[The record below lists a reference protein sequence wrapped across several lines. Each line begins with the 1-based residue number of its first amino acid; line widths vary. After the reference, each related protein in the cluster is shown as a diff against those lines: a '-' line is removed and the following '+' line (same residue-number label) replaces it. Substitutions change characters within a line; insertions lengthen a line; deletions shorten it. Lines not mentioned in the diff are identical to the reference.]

1 MAITRMTVIKASSDA
16 DYRKGQDI
24 FLIDKRIKNF
34 ETDMNTLTDTPMI
47 TATVLDADGSE
58 HETQVSIDEDESRII
73 GSLCSCPDFYQSQ
86 GLCCHC
92 VAILLKYISRRH
104 LQTSFSVKNQ
114 NRIGQTLIESY
125 IQQSTRSPYSA
136 EALES
141 RGMIELE
148 PILHKQ
154 YNKLSVDF
162 KIGTSKKYVI
172 KDLLE
177 FARLVREHELF
188 QYGKNLKFFHEPEAF
203 ASDSRELL
211 NFIMQRIEEYEYHFH
226 YVQDSTY
233 RFQTMKALRFL
244 PLSPT
249 AIDTFLN
256 LMLGRSLQFQLDDRS
271 QTIHVVDG
279 DPSLSLELK
288 SEGTD
293 SYHLTIENCL
303 IISGAHHFWILK
315 DKKLYKCSD
324 AFKRD
329 MQPYLTEL
337 NRQKV
342 REITLSEKQLRPFYG
357 SVLKHLE
364 AHTDFHAEGIDLSS
378 YEPPEAHF
386 SIYLDNPAE
395 NIISCTAYARYND
408 ETFSLA
414 TPISCEDG
422 FRDAAMENKI
432 LTAIQT
438 YFRPVL
444 SSEYEDQHLP
454 DVDGDFVISHDDPSA
469 FLFLEQGLP
478 HFYELAEVFISS
490 NMKRIRIL
498 SAPKT
503 AVGVSVSNGLLEI
516 DIQSDTLPYEEL
528 AGILNSYRRRQ
539 KYYKLKSGEFLK
551 LENNSLSV
559 LSELADGLRLSEKD
573 IRHGKITVPL
583 YRASY
588 IDSVL
593 TSHNSDIQSHRD
605 RYFKSLIRDMKS
617 VADSDYEVPDALKP
631 ILRDYQKTGYRWLCT
646 IAQLGFGGIL
656 ADDMGLGK
664 TLQIITLLE
673 HTRIEAISGNIDA
686 SEALDSPDDAD
697 SSMTISASEQAHP
710 VSLIICPSS
719 LVYNWDSE
727 IEHFAPQLKTLLIIG
742 TAQERRELL
751 THYSDYDVLITSYDM
766 LKRDIACYDNLR
778 FRYQIID
785 EAQYIKNHRTQ
796 AARSVC
802 SIHSVTRFALTGTPI
817 ENRLSELWSIFEYL
831 MPGFLYPYAYFRSE
845 LEQPIV
851 EDKDMIAA
859 TRLQQL
865 VRPFIMRRLKTDV
878 LKELPDKLE
887 HAVYAQMT
895 DEQHKLYNA
904 NALKLQKD
912 LEKQSDSMF
921 KTSKI
926 QILSELTKLRQLCCD
941 PSLIY
946 QNYHG
951 GSAKLDTCIQLIQNA
966 MAGGHKILLFSQF
979 TSMLDIIERRLKAE
993 RILYY
998 RLDGSTKSEQRTRL
1012 VSAFNENKV
1021 PVFLISL
1028 KAGGTGL
1035 NLTGAD
1041 IVIHYD
1047 PWWNAAA
1054 QNQATDRAHR
1064 IGQKHTVTVYKLIA
1078 RHTIEEKILELQE
1091 NKKALSDQIL
1101 SEEGVTASHLTRDDL
1116 LQILQN

>member
-1 MAITRMTVIKASSDA
+1 MAITRMTVIKASTDA

-34 ETDMNTLTDTPMI
+34 ETDINTLTGTPMI

-58 HETQVSIDEDESRII
+58 HETQVSIDEDENQIV
-73 GSLCSCPDFYQSQ
+73 GSLCSCSDFYQSE

-104 LQTSFSVKNQ
+104 IQTSFPAKKQ

-125 IQQSTRSPYSA
+125 IHQSSGTHYPA
-136 EALES
+136 EASETKVL
-141 RGMIELE
+141 IELE

-154 YNKLSVDF
+154 YHKLSVDF
-162 KIGTSKKYVI
+162 KIGTGKKYVI

-177 FARLVREHELF
+177 FARLIHQGELF

-203 ASDSRELL
+203 TTESRNMLA
-211 NFIMQRIEEYEYHFH
+211 FIMQRIEEYEYHFH
-226 YVQDSTY
+226 CVQDSTY
-233 RFQTMKALRFL
+233 RFQTMKALRYL

-249 AIDTFLN
+249 AVDMFLN
-256 LMLGRSLQFQLDDRS
+256 MMIGHTLQFDLDDHIRPIYV
-271 QTIHVVDG
+271 TDG
-279 DPSLSLELK
+279 DPELTLELK
-288 SEGTD
+288 AED
-293 SYHLTIENCL
+293 SDTYHLTIEDCL
-303 IISGAHHFWILK
+303 ILSGARTFWILK
-315 DKKLYKCSD
+315 DKILYRCSE
-324 AFKRD
+324 AFKKD

-364 AHTDFHAEGIDLSS
+364 AHTDFHTEGVDLTD

-395 NIISCTAYARYND
+395 NIISCTAYARYGE

-422 FRDAAMENKI
+422 FRDAAMENRI

-438 YFRPVL
+438 YFQPAAVSGNEDSPVA
-444 SSEYEDQHLP
+444 DA
-454 DVDGDFVISHDDPSA
+454 DFIISHDDQAA

-498 SAPKT
+498 SAPRT

-516 DIQSDTLPYEEL
+516 DIHSDSLPYEEL

-559 LSELADGLRLSEKD
+559 LSELADGLRLSEQA
-573 IRHGKITVPL
+573 IRGGRISVPL

-588 IDSVL
+588 IDAVL

-617 VADSDYEVPDALKP
+617 VADSDYEVPDAMKP

-673 HTRIEAISGNIDA
+673 HARLEAISKTVDLTDTA
-686 SEALDSPDDAD
+686 SHTACPP
-697 SSMTISASEQAHP
+697 P
-710 VSLIICPSS
+710 VSLIVCPSS

-727 IEHFAPQLKTLLIIG
+727 IEHFAPNLKTLLITG
-742 TAQERRELL
+742 TAQERQELL
-751 THYSDYDVLITSYDM
+751 THYADYDVLITSYDM
-766 LKRDIACYDNLR
+766 LKRDIASYDNLH
-778 FRYQIID
+778 FHYQIID

-851 EDKDMIAA
+851 ENKDQIAA

-895 DEQHKLYNA
+895 DEQNKLYTA
-904 NALKLQKD
+904 NTLKLQKD
-912 LEKQSDSMF
+912 LEQQSDSMF

-926 QILSELTKLRQLCCD
+926 QILAELTKLRQLCCD

-951 GSAKLDTCIQLIQNA
+951 GSAKLDTCIQLIENA

-979 TSMLDIIERRLKAE
+979 TSMLDVIERRLKAE

-1012 VSAFNENKV
+1012 VNAFNENKI

-1064 IGQKHTVTVYKLIA
+1064 IGQTHTVTVYKLIA

-1091 NKKALSDQIL
+1091 NKKTLSDQIL
-1101 SEEGVTASHLTRDDL
+1101 SEKGVTASQLTKEEL

>member
-1 MAITRMTVIKASSDA
+1 MAITRMTVIKASTDA

-34 ETDMNTLTDTPMI
+34 ETDINTLTGTPMI

-58 HETQVSIDEDESRII
+58 HETQVSIDEDENQIV
-73 GSLCSCPDFYQSQ
+73 GSLCSCSDFYQSE

-104 LQTSFSVKNQ
+104 IQTSFPAKKQ

-125 IQQSTRSPYSA
+125 IHQSSGTHYPA
-136 EALES
+136 EASETKVL
-141 RGMIELE
+141 IELE

-154 YNKLSVDF
+154 YHKLSVDF
-162 KIGTSKKYVI
+162 KIGTGKKYVI

-177 FARLVREHELF
+177 FARLIRQGELF

-203 ASDSRELL
+203 TSESRSMLA
-211 NFIMQRIEEYEYHFH
+211 FIMQRIEEYEYHFH
-226 YVQDSTY
+226 CVQDSTY
-233 RFQTMKALRFL
+233 RFQTMKALRYL

-249 AIDTFLN
+249 AVDMFLN
-256 LMLGRSLQFQLDDRS
+256 MMIGHTLQFDLDDHIRPIYV
-271 QTIHVVDG
+271 TDG
-279 DPSLSLELK
+279 DPELTLELK
-288 SEGTD
+288 AED
-293 SYHLTIENCL
+293 SDTYHLTIEDCL
-303 IISGAHHFWILK
+303 ILSGARTFWILK
-315 DKKLYKCSD
+315 DKILYRCSE
-324 AFKRD
+324 AFKKD

-337 NRQKV
+337 NRQKI

-357 SVLKHLE
+357 SVLKHLV
-364 AHTDFHAEGIDLSS
+364 AHTDFHTEGVDQNG

-395 NIISCTAYARYND
+395 NIISCTAYARYGE

-422 FRDAAMENKI
+422 FRDAAMENRI

-438 YFRPVL
+438 YFQPAAVSGNEDPPVA
-444 SSEYEDQHLP
+444 DA
-454 DVDGDFVISHDDPSA
+454 DFIISHDDQAA

-498 SAPKT
+498 SAPRT

-516 DIQSDTLPYEEL
+516 DIHSDSLPYEEL

-559 LSELADGLRLSEKD
+559 LSELADGLRLSEQA
-573 IRHGKITVPL
+573 IRGGRLSVPL

-588 IDSVL
+588 IDAVL

-617 VADSDYEVPDALKP
+617 VADSDYEVPDAMKP

-673 HTRIEAISGNIDA
+673 HARLEAISKTVDLTETA
-686 SEALDSPDDAD
+686 SHTACPP
-697 SSMTISASEQAHP
+697 P
-710 VSLIICPSS
+710 VSLIVCPSS

-727 IEHFAPQLKTLLIIG
+727 IEHFAPNLKTLLITG
-742 TAQERRELL
+742 TAQERQELL
-751 THYSDYDVLITSYDM
+751 THYADYDVLITSYDM
-766 LKRDIACYDNLR
+766 LKRDISSYDNLH
-778 FRYQIID
+778 FHYQIID

-851 EDKDMIAA
+851 ENKDQIAA

-895 DEQHKLYNA
+895 DEQNKLYTA
-904 NALKLQKD
+904 NTLKLQKD
-912 LEKQSDSMF
+912 LEQQSDSMF

-926 QILSELTKLRQLCCD
+926 QILAELTKLRQLCCD

-951 GSAKLDTCIQLIQNA
+951 GSAKLDTCIQLIENA

-979 TSMLDIIERRLKAE
+979 TSMLDVIERRLKAE

-1012 VSAFNENKV
+1012 VNAFNENKI

-1064 IGQKHTVTVYKLIA
+1064 IGQTHTVTVYKLIA

-1101 SEEGVTASHLTRDDL
+1101 SEEGVTASHLTKEEL

>member
-1 MAITRMTVIKASSDA
+1 MAITRMTVIKASTDA

-34 ETDMNTLTDTPMI
+34 ETDINTLTDTPMI

-58 HETQVSIDEDESRII
+58 HETQVSIDEDESQIV
-73 GSLCSCPDFYQSQ
+73 GSLCSCSDFYQSE

-104 LQTSFSVKNQ
+104 IQTSFPSKKQ

-125 IQQSTRSPYSA
+125 IHQSSGSHYPA
-136 EALES
+136 EASETKVL
-141 RGMIELE
+141 IELE

-154 YNKLSVDF
+154 YHKLSVDF
-162 KIGTSKKYVI
+162 KIGTGKKYVI

-177 FARLVREHELF
+177 FARLIRQGELF

-203 ASDSRELL
+203 TTESRNMLA
-211 NFIMQRIEEYEYHFH
+211 FIMQRIEEYEYHFH
-226 YVQDSTY
+226 CVQDSTY
-233 RFQTMKALRFL
+233 RFQTMKALRYL

-249 AIDTFLN
+249 AVDMFLN
-256 LMLGRSLQFQLDDRS
+256 MMIGHTLQFDLDDHIRPIYV
-271 QTIHVVDG
+271 TDG
-279 DPSLSLELK
+279 DPELTLELK
-288 SEGTD
+288 AED
-293 SYHLTIENCL
+293 SDTYHLTIEDCL
-303 IISGAHHFWILK
+303 ILSGARTFWILK
-315 DKKLYKCSD
+315 DKILYRCSE
-324 AFKRD
+324 AFKKD

-342 REITLSEKQLRPFYG
+342 REITLSEKQLRSFYG

-364 AHTDFHAEGIDLSS
+364 VHTDFHTEGVDLTD

-395 NIISCTAYARYND
+395 NIISCTAYARYGK

-422 FRDAAMENKI
+422 FRDASMENRI

-438 YFRPVL
+438 YFQPAAVSGNEDSPVA
-444 SSEYEDQHLP
+444 DA
-454 DVDGDFVISHDDPSA
+454 DFIISHDDQAA

-498 SAPKT
+498 SAPRT

-516 DIQSDTLPYEEL
+516 DIHSDSLPYEEL

-559 LSELADGLRLSEKD
+559 LSELADGLRLSEQA
-573 IRHGKITVPL
+573 IRGGRISVPL

-588 IDSVL
+588 IDAVL

-617 VADSDYEVPDALKP
+617 VADSDYEVPDAMKP

-673 HTRIEAISGNIDA
+673 HARLEAISKTVDLTETA
-686 SEALDSPDDAD
+686 SHTACPP
-697 SSMTISASEQAHP
+697 P
-710 VSLIICPSS
+710 VSLIVCPSS

-727 IEHFAPQLKTLLIIG
+727 IEHFAPNLKTLLITG
-742 TAQERRELL
+742 TAQERQELL
-751 THYSDYDVLITSYDM
+751 THYADYDVLITSYDM
-766 LKRDIACYDNLR
+766 LKRDIASYDNLH
-778 FRYQIID
+778 FHYQIID

-831 MPGFLYPYAYFRSE
+831 MPGFLYSYAYFRSE

-851 EDKDMIAA
+851 ENKDQIAA

-895 DEQHKLYNA
+895 DEQNKLYTA

-912 LEKQSDSMF
+912 LEQQSDSMF

-926 QILSELTKLRQLCCD
+926 QILAELTKLRQLCCD

-951 GSAKLDTCIQLIQNA
+951 GSAKLDTCIQLIENA

-979 TSMLDIIERRLKAE
+979 TSMLDVIERRLKTE

-1012 VSAFNENKV
+1012 VNAFNENKI

-1064 IGQKHTVTVYKLIA
+1064 IGQTHTVTVYKLIA

-1101 SEEGVTASHLTRDDL
+1101 SEEGVTASQLTKEEL

>member
-1 MAITRMTVIKASSDA
+1 MAITRMTVIKASTDA

-34 ETDMNTLTDTPMI
+34 ETDINTLTGTPMI

-58 HETQVSIDEDESRII
+58 HETQVSIDEDENQIV
-73 GSLCSCPDFYQSQ
+73 GSLCSCSDFYQSE

-104 LQTSFSVKNQ
+104 IQTSFPAKKQ

-125 IQQSTRSPYSA
+125 IHQSSGSHYPA
-136 EALES
+136 EASETKVL
-141 RGMIELE
+141 IELE
-148 PILHKQ
+148 PILHNQ
-154 YNKLSVDF
+154 YHKLSVDF

-177 FARLVREHELF
+177 FARLIHQGELF

-203 ASDSRELL
+203 TTESRNMLA
-211 NFIMQRIEEYEYHFH
+211 FIMQRIEEYEYHFH
-226 YVQDSTY
+226 CVQDSTY
-233 RFQTMKALRFL
+233 RFQTMKALRYL

-249 AIDTFLN
+249 AVDMFLN
-256 LMLGRSLQFQLDDRS
+256 MMIGHTLQFDLDDHIRPIYV
-271 QTIHVVDG
+271 TDG
-279 DPSLSLELK
+279 DPELTLELK
-288 SEGTD
+288 AED
-293 SYHLTIENCL
+293 SDTYHLTIEDCL
-303 IISGAHHFWILK
+303 ILSGARTFWILK
-315 DKKLYKCSD
+315 DKILYRCSE
-324 AFKRD
+324 AFKKD

-364 AHTDFHAEGIDLSS
+364 AHTDFHTEGVDLTD

-395 NIISCTAYARYND
+395 NIISCTAYARYGE

-422 FRDAAMENKI
+422 FRDAAMENRI

-438 YFRPVL
+438 YFQPAAVSGNEDSPVA
-444 SSEYEDQHLP
+444 DA
-454 DVDGDFVISHDDPSA
+454 DFIISHDDQAA

-498 SAPKT
+498 SAPRT

-516 DIQSDTLPYEEL
+516 DVHSDSLPYEEL

-559 LSELADGLRLSEKD
+559 LSELADGLRLSEQA
-573 IRHGKITVPL
+573 IRGGRISVPL

-588 IDSVL
+588 IDAVL

-617 VADSDYEVPDALKP
+617 VADSDYEVPDAMKP

-673 HTRIEAISGNIDA
+673 HARLEAISKTVDLTDTA
-686 SEALDSPDDAD
+686 SHTACPP
-697 SSMTISASEQAHP
+697 P
-710 VSLIICPSS
+710 VSLIVCPSS

-727 IEHFAPQLKTLLIIG
+727 IEHFAPNLKTLLITG
-742 TAQERRELL
+742 TAQERQELL
-751 THYSDYDVLITSYDM
+751 THYADYDVLITSYDM
-766 LKRDIACYDNLR
+766 LKRDIASYDNLH
-778 FRYQIID
+778 FHYQIID

-851 EDKDMIAA
+851 ENKDQIAA

-895 DEQHKLYNA
+895 DEQNKLYTA
-904 NALKLQKD
+904 NTLKLQKD
-912 LEKQSDSMF
+912 LEQQSDSMF

-926 QILSELTKLRQLCCD
+926 QILAELTKLRQLCCD

-951 GSAKLDTCIQLIQNA
+951 GSAKLDTCIQLIENA

-979 TSMLDIIERRLKAE
+979 TSMLDVIERRLKAE

-1012 VSAFNENKV
+1012 VNAFNENKI

-1064 IGQKHTVTVYKLIA
+1064 IGQTHTVTVYKLIA

-1091 NKKALSDQIL
+1091 NKKTLSDQIL
-1101 SEEGVTASHLTRDDL
+1101 SEKGVTASQLTKEEL

>member
-1 MAITRMTVIKASSDA
+1 MAITRMTVIKASTDA

-34 ETDMNTLTDTPMI
+34 ETDINTLTDTPMI

-58 HETQVSIDEDESRII
+58 HETQVSIDEDESQIV
-73 GSLCSCPDFYQSQ
+73 GSLCSCSDFYQSE

-104 LQTSFSVKNQ
+104 IQISFPAKKQ

-125 IQQSTRSPYSA
+125 IHQSSGTHYPA
-136 EALES
+136 EAAETKVL
-141 RGMIELE
+141 IELE

-154 YNKLSVDF
+154 YHKLSVDF
-162 KIGTSKKYVI
+162 KIGTGKKYVI

-177 FARLVREHELF
+177 FARLIRQGELF

-203 ASDSRELL
+203 TTESRNMLA
-211 NFIMQRIEEYEYHFH
+211 FIMQRIEEYEYHFH
-226 YVQDSTY
+226 CVQDSTY
-233 RFQTMKALRFL
+233 RFQTMKALRYL

-249 AIDTFLN
+249 AVDMFLN
-256 LMLGRSLQFQLDDRS
+256 MMIGHTLQFDLDDHIRPIYV
-271 QTIHVVDG
+271 TDG
-279 DPSLSLELK
+279 DPELTLELK
-288 SEGTD
+288 AED
-293 SYHLTIENCL
+293 SDTYHLTIEDCL
-303 IISGAHHFWILK
+303 ILSGARTFWILK
-315 DKKLYKCSD
+315 DKILYRCSE
-324 AFKRD
+324 AFKKD

-364 AHTDFHAEGIDLSS
+364 AHTDFHTEGVDLTD

-395 NIISCTAYARYND
+395 NIISCTAYARYGE

-422 FRDAAMENKI
+422 FRDAAMENRI

-438 YFRPVL
+438 YFQPAAVSGNEDSPVA
-444 SSEYEDQHLP
+444 DA
-454 DVDGDFVISHDDPSA
+454 DFIISHDDQAA

-498 SAPKT
+498 SAPRT

-516 DIQSDTLPYEEL
+516 DIHSDSLPYEEL

-559 LSELADGLRLSEKD
+559 LSELADGLRLSEQA
-573 IRHGKITVPL
+573 IRGGRISVPL

-588 IDSVL
+588 IDAVL

-617 VADSDYEVPDALKP
+617 VADSDYEVPDAMKP

-673 HTRIEAISGNIDA
+673 HARLEAISKTVDLTDTA
-686 SEALDSPDDAD
+686 SHTACPP
-697 SSMTISASEQAHP
+697 P
-710 VSLIICPSS
+710 VSLIVCPSS

-727 IEHFAPQLKTLLIIG
+727 IEHFAPNLKTLLITG
-742 TAQERRELL
+742 TAQERQELL
-751 THYSDYDVLITSYDM
+751 THYADYDVLITSYDM
-766 LKRDIACYDNLR
+766 LKRDIASYDNLH
-778 FRYQIID
+778 FHYQIID

-851 EDKDMIAA
+851 ENKDQIAA

-895 DEQHKLYNA
+895 DEQNKLYTA
-904 NALKLQKD
+904 NTLKLQKD
-912 LEKQSDSMF
+912 LEQQSDSMF

-926 QILSELTKLRQLCCD
+926 QILAELTKLRQLCCD

-951 GSAKLDTCIQLIQNA
+951 GSAKLDTCIQLIENA

-979 TSMLDIIERRLKAE
+979 TSMLDVIERRLKAE

-1012 VSAFNENKV
+1012 VNAFNENKI

-1064 IGQKHTVTVYKLIA
+1064 IGQTHTVTVYKLIA

-1101 SEEGVTASHLTRDDL
+1101 SEEGVTASQLTKEELLKL
-1116 LQILQN
+1116 LQN

>member
-1 MAITRMTVIKASSDA
+1 MAITRMTVINASTDA
-16 DYRKGQDI
+16 NYRKGQDI

-34 ETDMNTLTDTPMI
+34 ETDINTLTDTPMI

-58 HETQVSIDEDESRII
+58 HETQVSIDEDESQIV
-73 GSLCSCPDFYQSQ
+73 GSLCSCSDFYQSE

-104 LQTSFSVKNQ
+104 IQTSFPSKKQ

-125 IQQSTRSPYSA
+125 IHQSSGSHYPA
-136 EALES
+136 ETSETKVL
-141 RGMIELE
+141 IELE

-154 YNKLSVDF
+154 YHKLSVDF
-162 KIGTSKKYVI
+162 KIGTGKKYVI

-177 FARLVREHELF
+177 FARLIRQGELF

-203 ASDSRELL
+203 TSESRSMLA
-211 NFIMQRIEEYEYHFH
+211 FIMQRIEEYEYHFH

-233 RFQTMKALRFL
+233 RFQTMKALRYL

-249 AIDTFLN
+249 AVDMFLN
-256 LMLGRSLQFQLDDRS
+256 MMIGHTLQFDLDDHIRPIYV
-271 QTIHVVDG
+271 TDG
-279 DPSLSLELK
+279 DPELTLELK
-288 SEGTD
+288 AED
-293 SYHLTIENCL
+293 SDTYHLTIEDCL
-303 IISGAHHFWILK
+303 ILSGARTFWILK
-315 DKKLYKCSD
+315 DKILYRCSE
-324 AFKRD
+324 AFKKD

-364 AHTDFHAEGIDLSS
+364 AHTDFHTEGVDLTG
-378 YEPPEAHF
+378 YEPLEAHF

-395 NIISCTAYARYND
+395 NIISCTAYARYGE

-422 FRDAAMENKI
+422 FRDAAMENRI

-438 YFRPVL
+438 YFQPAAVSVNEDSPVA
-444 SSEYEDQHLP
+444 DA
-454 DVDGDFVISHDDPSA
+454 DFIISHDDQAA

-503 AVGVSVSNGLLEI
+503 AVGVSVSKGLLEI
-516 DIQSDTLPYEEL
+516 DIQSDSLPYDEL
-528 AGILNSYRRRQ
+528 TGILNSYRRRQ

-559 LSELADGLRLSEKD
+559 LSELADGLRLSEQD
-573 IRHGKITVPL
+573 IRDGRISVPL

-588 IDSVL
+588 IDAVL
-593 TSHNSDIQSHRD
+593 TSHNSDMQSHRD

-617 VADSDYEVPDALKP
+617 VADSDYEVPEAMKP

-673 HTRIEAISGNIDA
+673 HARLEAISKTIDLTETA
-686 SEALDSPDDAD
+686 SHTACPP
-697 SSMTISASEQAHP
+697 P
-710 VSLIICPSS
+710 VNLIVCPSS

-727 IEHFAPQLKTLLIIG
+727 IEHFAPNLKTLLITG
-742 TAQERRELL
+742 TAQERQELL
-751 THYSDYDVLITSYDM
+751 THYADYDVLITSYDM
-766 LKRDIACYDNLR
+766 LKRDIASYDNLH
-778 FRYQIID
+778 FHYQIID

-851 EDKDMIAA
+851 ENKDQIAA

-895 DEQHKLYNA
+895 DEQNKLYTA
-904 NALKLQKD
+904 NALKLQKN
-912 LEKQSDSMF
+912 LEQQSDSMF

-926 QILSELTKLRQLCCD
+926 QILAELTKLRQLCCD

-951 GSAKLDTCIQLIQNA
+951 GSAKLDTCIQLIENA

-979 TSMLDIIERRLKAE
+979 TSMLDVIERRLKTE

-1012 VSAFNENKV
+1012 VNAFNENKV

-1101 SEEGVTASHLTRDDL
+1101 SEEGVTASHLTKEDL
-1116 LQILQN
+1116 LQILQ

>member
-34 ETDMNTLTDTPMI
+34 ETDINTLTGTPMI

-58 HETQVSIDEDESRII
+58 HETQVSIDEDESQIV
-73 GSLCSCPDFYQSQ
+73 GSLCSCSDFYQSE

-104 LQTSFSVKNQ
+104 IQISFPAKKQ

-125 IQQSTRSPYSA
+125 IHQSSSTHYPA
-136 EALES
+136 EASETKVL
-141 RGMIELE
+141 IELE

-154 YNKLSVDF
+154 YHKLSVDF
-162 KIGTSKKYVI
+162 KIGTGKKYVI

-177 FARLVREHELF
+177 FARLIRQGELF

-203 ASDSRELL
+203 TTESRSMLA
-211 NFIMQRIEEYEYHFH
+211 FIMQRIEEYEYHFLC
-226 YVQDSTY
+226 VQDSTY
-233 RFQTMKALRFL
+233 RFQTMKALRYL

-249 AIDTFLN
+249 AVDMFLN
-256 LMLGRSLQFQLDDRS
+256 MMIGHTLQFDLDDHIRPIYV
-271 QTIHVVDG
+271 TDG
-279 DPSLSLELK
+279 NPELTLELK
-288 SEGTD
+288 AED
-293 SYHLTIENCL
+293 SDTYHLTIEDCL
-303 IISGAHHFWILK
+303 ILSGAQTFWILK
-315 DKKLYKCSD
+315 DKILYRCSE
-324 AFKRD
+324 AFKKD

-337 NRQKV
+337 NRQKI

-364 AHTDFHAEGIDLSS
+364 AHTDFHTEGVDLTD

-395 NIISCTAYARYND
+395 NIISCTAYARYGE
-408 ETFSLA
+408 ETFSLS

-422 FRDAAMENKI
+422 FRDASMENRI

-438 YFRPVL
+438 YFQPAAVSGNEDSPVA
-444 SSEYEDQHLP
+444 DA
-454 DVDGDFVISHDDPSA
+454 DFIISHDDQAA

-498 SAPKT
+498 SAPRT

-516 DIQSDTLPYEEL
+516 DIHSDSLPYEEL

-559 LSELADGLRLSEKD
+559 LSELADGLRLSEQA
-573 IRHGKITVPL
+573 IRGGRISVPL

-588 IDSVL
+588 IDAVL

-617 VADSDYEVPDALKP
+617 VADSDYEVPDAMKP

-673 HTRIEAISGNIDA
+673 HARLEAISKTVDLTDTA
-686 SEALDSPDDAD
+686 SHTACPP
-697 SSMTISASEQAHP
+697 P
-710 VSLIICPSS
+710 VSLIVCPSS

-727 IEHFAPQLKTLLIIG
+727 IEHFAPNLKTLLITG
-742 TAQERRELL
+742 TAQERQELL
-751 THYSDYDVLITSYDM
+751 THYADYDVLITSYDM
-766 LKRDIACYDNLR
+766 LKRDIASYDNLH
-778 FRYQIID
+778 FHFQIID

-851 EDKDMIAA
+851 ENKDQIAA

-895 DEQHKLYNA
+895 DEQNKLYTA
-904 NALKLQKD
+904 NTLKLQKD
-912 LEKQSDSMF
+912 LEQQSDSMF

-926 QILSELTKLRQLCCD
+926 QILAELTKLRQLCCD

-951 GSAKLDTCIQLIQNA
+951 GSAKLDTCIQLIENA

-979 TSMLDIIERRLKAE
+979 TSMLDVIERRLKAE

-1012 VSAFNENKV
+1012 VNAFNENKI

-1064 IGQKHTVTVYKLIA
+1064 IGQTHTVTVYKLIA

-1101 SEEGVTASHLTRDDL
+1101 SEEGVTASQLTKEELLKL
-1116 LQILQN
+1116 LQN

>member
-1 MAITRMTVIKASSDA
+1 MAITRMTVIKASTDA

-34 ETDMNTLTDTPMI
+34 ETDINTLTGTPMI

-58 HETQVSIDEDESRII
+58 HETQVSIDEDENQIV
-73 GSLCSCPDFYQSQ
+73 GSLCSCSDFYQSE

-104 LQTSFSVKNQ
+104 IQTSFPAKKQ

-125 IQQSTRSPYSA
+125 IHQSSGTHYPA
-136 EALES
+136 EASETKVL
-141 RGMIELE
+141 IELE

-154 YNKLSVDF
+154 YHKLSVDF
-162 KIGTSKKYVI
+162 KIGTGKKYVI

-177 FARLVREHELF
+177 FARLIHQGELF

-203 ASDSRELL
+203 TTESRNMLA
-211 NFIMQRIEEYEYHFH
+211 FIMQRIEEYEYHFH
-226 YVQDSTY
+226 CVQDSTY
-233 RFQTMKALRFL
+233 RFQTMKALRYL

-249 AIDTFLN
+249 AVDMFLN
-256 LMLGRSLQFQLDDRS
+256 MMIGHTLQFDLDDHIRPIYV
-271 QTIHVVDG
+271 TDG
-279 DPSLSLELK
+279 DPELTLELK
-288 SEGTD
+288 AED
-293 SYHLTIENCL
+293 SDTYHLTIEDCL
-303 IISGAHHFWILK
+303 ILSGARTFWILK
-315 DKKLYKCSD
+315 DKILYRCSE
-324 AFKRD
+324 AFKKD

-364 AHTDFHAEGIDLSS
+364 AHTDFHTEGVDLTD

-395 NIISCTAYARYND
+395 NIISCTAYARYD
-408 ETFSLA
+408 EETFSLA

-422 FRDAAMENKI
+422 FRDASMENRI

-438 YFRPVL
+438 YFQPAAISGNEDSPVA
-444 SSEYEDQHLP
+444 DA
-454 DVDGDFVISHDDPSA
+454 DFIISHDDQAA

-498 SAPKT
+498 SAPRT

-516 DIQSDTLPYEEL
+516 DVHSDSLPYEEL

-559 LSELADGLRLSEKD
+559 LSELADGLRLSEQA
-573 IRHGKITVPL
+573 IRGGRISVPL

-588 IDSVL
+588 IDAVL

-617 VADSDYEVPDALKP
+617 VADSDYEVPDAMKP

-673 HTRIEAISGNIDA
+673 HARLEAISKTVDLTDTA
-686 SEALDSPDDAD
+686 SHTACPP
-697 SSMTISASEQAHP
+697 P
-710 VSLIICPSS
+710 VSLIVCPSS

-727 IEHFAPQLKTLLIIG
+727 IEHFAPNLKTLLITG
-742 TAQERRELL
+742 TAQERQELL
-751 THYSDYDVLITSYDM
+751 THYADYDVLITSYDM
-766 LKRDIACYDNLR
+766 LKRDIASYDNLH
-778 FRYQIID
+778 FHYQIID

-851 EDKDMIAA
+851 ENKDQIAA

-895 DEQHKLYNA
+895 DEQNKLYTA
-904 NALKLQKD
+904 NTLKLQKD
-912 LEKQSDSMF
+912 LEQQSDSMF

-926 QILSELTKLRQLCCD
+926 QILAELTKLRQLCCD

-951 GSAKLDTCIQLIQNA
+951 GSAKLDTCIQLIENA

-979 TSMLDIIERRLKAE
+979 TSMLDVIERRLKAE

-1012 VSAFNENKV
+1012 VNAFNENKI

-1064 IGQKHTVTVYKLIA
+1064 IGQTHTVTVYKLIA

-1091 NKKALSDQIL
+1091 NKKTLSDQIL
-1101 SEEGVTASHLTRDDL
+1101 SEKGVTASQLTKEEL

>member
-34 ETDMNTLTDTPMI
+34 ETDINTLTDTPMI

-58 HETQVSIDEDESRII
+58 HETQVSIDEDESQIV
-73 GSLCSCPDFYQSQ
+73 GSLCSCSDFYQSE

-104 LQTSFSVKNQ
+104 IQISFPAKKQ

-125 IQQSTRSPYSA
+125 IHQSSGTHYPA
-136 EALES
+136 EASETKVL
-141 RGMIELE
+141 IELE

-154 YNKLSVDF
+154 YHKLSVDF
-162 KIGTSKKYVI
+162 KIGTGKKYVI

-177 FARLVREHELF
+177 FARLIRQGELF

-203 ASDSRELL
+203 TTESRNMLA
-211 NFIMQRIEEYEYHFH
+211 FIMQRIEEYEYHFH
-226 YVQDSTY
+226 CVQDSTY
-233 RFQTMKALRFL
+233 RFQTMKALRYL

-249 AIDTFLN
+249 AVDMFLN
-256 LMLGRSLQFQLDDRS
+256 MMIGHTLQFDLDDHIRPIYV
-271 QTIHVVDG
+271 TDG
-279 DPSLSLELK
+279 DPELTLELK
-288 SEGTD
+288 AED
-293 SYHLTIENCL
+293 SDTYHLTIEDCL
-303 IISGAHHFWILK
+303 ILSGARTFWILK
-315 DKKLYKCSD
+315 DKILYRCSE
-324 AFKRD
+324 AFKKD

-337 NRQKV
+337 NRQKI

-364 AHTDFHAEGIDLSS
+364 AHTDFHTEGVDLTD

-395 NIISCTAYARYND
+395 NIISCTAYARYGE

-422 FRDAAMENKI
+422 FRDASMENRI

-438 YFRPVL
+438 YFQPAAVSGNEDSPVA
-444 SSEYEDQHLP
+444 DA
-454 DVDGDFVISHDDPSA
+454 DFIISHDDQAA

-498 SAPKT
+498 SAPRT

-516 DIQSDTLPYEEL
+516 DIHSDSLPYEEL

-559 LSELADGLRLSEKD
+559 LSELADGLRLSEQA
-573 IRHGKITVPL
+573 IRGGRISVPL

-588 IDSVL
+588 IDAVL

-617 VADSDYEVPDALKP
+617 VADSDYEVPDAMKP

-673 HTRIEAISGNIDA
+673 HARLEAISKTVDLTDTA
-686 SEALDSPDDAD
+686 SHTACPP
-697 SSMTISASEQAHP
+697 P
-710 VSLIICPSS
+710 VSLIVCPSS

-727 IEHFAPQLKTLLIIG
+727 IEHFAPTLKTLLITG
-742 TAQERRELL
+742 TAQERQELL
-751 THYSDYDVLITSYDM
+751 THYADYDVLITSYDM
-766 LKRDIACYDNLR
+766 LKRDIASYDNLH
-778 FRYQIID
+778 FHYQIID

-851 EDKDMIAA
+851 ENKDQIAA

-895 DEQHKLYNA
+895 DEQNKLYTA
-904 NALKLQKD
+904 NTLKLQKD
-912 LEKQSDSMF
+912 LEQQSDSMF

-926 QILSELTKLRQLCCD
+926 QILAELTKLRQLCCD

-951 GSAKLDTCIQLIQNA
+951 GSAKLDTCIQLIENA

-979 TSMLDIIERRLKAE
+979 TSMLDVIERRLKAE

-1012 VSAFNENKV
+1012 VNAFNENKI

-1064 IGQKHTVTVYKLIA
+1064 IGQTHTVTVYKLIA

-1101 SEEGVTASHLTRDDL
+1101 SEEGVTASQLTKEELLKL
-1116 LQILQN
+1116 LQN

>member
-34 ETDMNTLTDTPMI
+34 ETDINTLTDTPMI

-58 HETQVSIDEDESRII
+58 HETQVSIDEDESQIV
-73 GSLCSCPDFYQSQ
+73 GSLCSCSDFYQSE

-104 LQTSFSVKNQ
+104 IQTSFPSKKQ

-125 IQQSTRSPYSA
+125 IHQSSGSHYPA
-136 EALES
+136 EASETKVL
-141 RGMIELE
+141 IELE
-148 PILHKQ
+148 PILHNQ
-154 YNKLSVDF
+154 YHKLSVDF

-177 FARLVREHELF
+177 FARLIRQGELF

-203 ASDSRELL
+203 TTESRNMLA
-211 NFIMQRIEEYEYHFH
+211 FIMQRIEEYEYHFH
-226 YVQDSTY
+226 CVQDSTY
-233 RFQTMKALRFL
+233 RFQTMKALRYL

-249 AIDTFLN
+249 AVDMFLN
-256 LMLGRSLQFQLDDRS
+256 MMIGHTLQFDLDDHIRPIYV
-271 QTIHVVDG
+271 TDG
-279 DPSLSLELK
+279 DPELTLELK
-288 SEGTD
+288 AED
-293 SYHLTIENCL
+293 SDTYHLTIEDCL
-303 IISGAHHFWILK
+303 ILSGARTFWILK
-315 DKKLYKCSD
+315 DKILYRCSE
-324 AFKRD
+324 AFKKD

-364 AHTDFHAEGIDLSS
+364 AHTDFHTEGVDLTD

-395 NIISCTAYARYND
+395 NIISCTAYARYGE

-422 FRDAAMENKI
+422 FRDAAMENRI

-438 YFRPVL
+438 YFQPAAVSGNEDSPVA
-444 SSEYEDQHLP
+444 DA
-454 DVDGDFVISHDDPSA
+454 DFIISHDDQAA

-498 SAPKT
+498 SAPRT

-516 DIQSDTLPYEEL
+516 DIHSDSLPYEEL

-559 LSELADGLRLSEKD
+559 LSELADGLRLSEQD
-573 IRHGKITVPL
+573 IRDGRISVPL

-588 IDSVL
+588 IDAVL
-593 TSHNSDIQSHRD
+593 TSHNSDMQSHRD

-617 VADSDYEVPDALKP
+617 VADSDYEVPETMKP

-646 IAQLGFGGIL
+646 IAHLGFGGIL

-673 HTRIEAISGNIDA
+673 HARLEAISKTVDLTETA
-686 SEALDSPDDAD
+686 SHTACPS
-697 SSMTISASEQAHP
+697 P
-710 VSLIICPSS
+710 VSLIVCPSS

-727 IEHFAPQLKTLLIIG
+727 IEHFAPNLKTLLITG
-742 TAQERRELL
+742 TAQERQELL
-751 THYSDYDVLITSYDM
+751 THYADYDVLITSYDM
-766 LKRDIACYDNLR
+766 LKRDIANYDNLH
-778 FRYQIID
+778 FHYQIID

-851 EDKDMIAA
+851 ENKDQIAA

-895 DEQHKLYNA
+895 DEQNKLYTA

-912 LEKQSDSMF
+912 LEQQSDSMF

-926 QILSELTKLRQLCCD
+926 QILAELTKLRQLCCD

-951 GSAKLDTCIQLIQNA
+951 GSAKLDTCIQLIENA

-979 TSMLDIIERRLKAE
+979 TSMLDVIERRLKTE
-993 RILYY
+993 HILYY

-1012 VSAFNENKV
+1012 VNAFNENNV

-1064 IGQKHTVTVYKLIA
+1064 IGQTHTVTVYKLIA

-1101 SEEGVTASHLTRDDL
+1101 SEEGVTASQLTKEEL

>member
-1 MAITRMTVIKASSDA
+1 MAITRMTVIKASTDA

-34 ETDMNTLTDTPMI
+34 ETDINTLTGTPMI

-58 HETQVSIDEDESRII
+58 HETQVSIDEDENQIV
-73 GSLCSCPDFYQSQ
+73 GSLCSCSDFYQSE

-104 LQTSFSVKNQ
+104 IQTSFPAKKQ

-125 IQQSTRSPYSA
+125 IHQSSGTHYPA
-136 EALES
+136 EASETKVL
-141 RGMIELE
+141 IELE

-154 YNKLSVDF
+154 YHKLSVDF
-162 KIGTSKKYVI
+162 KIGTGKKYVI

-177 FARLVREHELF
+177 FARLIRQGELF

-203 ASDSRELL
+203 TTESRNMLA
-211 NFIMQRIEEYEYHFH
+211 FIMQRIEEYEYHFH
-226 YVQDSTY
+226 CVQDSTY
-233 RFQTMKALRFL
+233 RFQTMKALRYL

-249 AIDTFLN
+249 AVDMFLN
-256 LMLGRSLQFQLDDRS
+256 MMIGHTLQFDLDDHIRPIYV
-271 QTIHVVDG
+271 TDG
-279 DPSLSLELK
+279 DPELTLELK
-288 SEGTD
+288 AED
-293 SYHLTIENCL
+293 SDTYHLTIEDCL
-303 IISGAHHFWILK
+303 ILSGARTFWILK
-315 DKKLYKCSD
+315 DKILYRCSE
-324 AFKRD
+324 AFKKD

-364 AHTDFHAEGIDLSS
+364 AHTDFHTEGVDLTD

-395 NIISCTAYARYND
+395 NIISCTAYARYGE

-422 FRDAAMENKI
+422 FRDASMENRI

-438 YFRPVL
+438 YFQPAAVSGNEDSPVA
-444 SSEYEDQHLP
+444 DA
-454 DVDGDFVISHDDPSA
+454 DFIISHDDQAA

-478 HFYELAEVFISS
+478 HFYELAKVFISS

-498 SAPKT
+498 SAPRT

-516 DIQSDTLPYEEL
+516 DIHSDSLPYEEL

-559 LSELADGLRLSEKD
+559 LSELADGLRLSEQA
-573 IRHGKITVPL
+573 IRGGRISVPL

-588 IDSVL
+588 IDAVL
-593 TSHNSDIQSHRD
+593 TSHNSDMQSHRD

-617 VADSDYEVPDALKP
+617 VADSDYEVPDAMKP

-673 HTRIEAISGNIDA
+673 HARLEAISKTVDLTETA
-686 SEALDSPDDAD
+686 SHTACPP
-697 SSMTISASEQAHP
+697 P
-710 VSLIICPSS
+710 VSLIVCPSS

-727 IEHFAPQLKTLLIIG
+727 IEHFAPNLKTLLITG
-742 TAQERRELL
+742 TAQERQELL
-751 THYSDYDVLITSYDM
+751 THYADYDVLITSYDM
-766 LKRDIACYDNLR
+766 LKRDIASYDNLH
-778 FRYQIID
+778 FHYQIID

-851 EDKDMIAA
+851 ENKDQIAA

-895 DEQHKLYNA
+895 DEQNKLYTA

-912 LEKQSDSMF
+912 LEQQSDSMF

-926 QILSELTKLRQLCCD
+926 QILAELTKLRQLCCD

-951 GSAKLDTCIQLIQNA
+951 GSAKLDTCIQLIENA

-979 TSMLDIIERRLKAE
+979 TSMLDVIERRLKTE
-993 RILYY
+993 HILYY

-1012 VSAFNENKV
+1012 VNAFNENKI

-1064 IGQKHTVTVYKLIA
+1064 IGQTHTVTVYKLIT

-1101 SEEGVTASHLTRDDL
+1101 SEEGVTASQLTKEEL

>member
-34 ETDMNTLTDTPMI
+34 ETDINTLTDTPMI

-58 HETQVSIDEDESRII
+58 HETQVSIDEDESQIV
-73 GSLCSCPDFYQSQ
+73 GSLCSCTDFYQSE

-104 LQTSFSVKNQ
+104 IQTSFPSKKQ

-125 IQQSTRSPYSA
+125 IHQSSGSHYPA
-136 EALES
+136 EASETKVL
-141 RGMIELE
+141 IELE

-154 YNKLSVDF
+154 YHKLSVDF
-162 KIGTSKKYVI
+162 KIGTGKKYVI

-177 FARLVREHELF
+177 FARLIHQGELF

-203 ASDSRELL
+203 TTESRNMLA
-211 NFIMQRIEEYEYHFH
+211 FIMQRIEEYEYHFH
-226 YVQDSTY
+226 CVQDSTY
-233 RFQTMKALRFL
+233 RFQTMKALRYL

-249 AIDTFLN
+249 AVDMFLN
-256 LMLGRSLQFQLDDRS
+256 MMIGHTLQFDLDDHIRPIYV
-271 QTIHVVDG
+271 TDG
-279 DPSLSLELK
+279 DPELTLELK
-288 SEGTD
+288 AED
-293 SYHLTIENCL
+293 SDTYHLTIEDCL
-303 IISGAHHFWILK
+303 ILSGARTFWILK
-315 DKKLYKCSD
+315 DKILYRCSE
-324 AFKRD
+324 AFKKD

-364 AHTDFHAEGIDLSS
+364 AHTDFHTEGVDLTD

-395 NIISCTAYARYND
+395 NIISCTAYARYGE

-422 FRDAAMENKI
+422 FRDAAMENRI

-438 YFRPVL
+438 YFQPAAVSGNEDSPVA
-444 SSEYEDQHLP
+444 DA
-454 DVDGDFVISHDDPSA
+454 DFIISHDDQAA

-498 SAPKT
+498 SAPRT

-516 DIQSDTLPYEEL
+516 DIHSDSLPYEEL
-528 AGILNSYRRRQ
+528 AGILNSYRCRQ

-559 LSELADGLRLSEKD
+559 LSELADGLRLSEQA
-573 IRHGKITVPL
+573 IRGGRISVPL

-588 IDSVL
+588 IDAVL

-617 VADSDYEVPDALKP
+617 VADSDYEVPDAMKP

-673 HTRIEAISGNIDA
+673 HARLEAISKTVDLTDTA
-686 SEALDSPDDAD
+686 SHTACPP
-697 SSMTISASEQAHP
+697 P
-710 VSLIICPSS
+710 VSLIVCPSS

-727 IEHFAPQLKTLLIIG
+727 IEHFAPNLKTLLITG
-742 TAQERRELL
+742 TAQERQELL
-751 THYSDYDVLITSYDM
+751 THYADYDVLITSYDM
-766 LKRDIACYDNLR
+766 LKRDIARYDNLH
-778 FRYQIID
+778 FHYQIID

-851 EDKDMIAA
+851 ENKDQIAA

-895 DEQHKLYNA
+895 DEQNKLYTA
-904 NALKLQKD
+904 NTLKLQKD
-912 LEKQSDSMF
+912 LEQQSDSMF

-926 QILSELTKLRQLCCD
+926 QILAELTKLRQLCCD

-951 GSAKLDTCIQLIQNA
+951 GSAKLDTCIQLIENA

-979 TSMLDIIERRLKAE
+979 TSMLDVIERRLKAE

-1012 VSAFNENKV
+1012 VNAFNENKI

-1064 IGQKHTVTVYKLIA
+1064 IGQTHTVTVYKLIA

-1101 SEEGVTASHLTRDDL
+1101 SEEGVTASQLTKEELLKL
-1116 LQILQN
+1116 LQN

>member
-34 ETDMNTLTDTPMI
+34 ETDINTLTDTPMI

-58 HETQVSIDEDESRII
+58 HETQVSIDEDESQIV
-73 GSLCSCPDFYQSQ
+73 GSLCSCSDFYQSE

-104 LQTSFSVKNQ
+104 IQTSFPSKKQ

-125 IQQSTRSPYSA
+125 IHQSSGTHYPA
-136 EALES
+136 ETSETKVL
-141 RGMIELE
+141 IELE

-154 YNKLSVDF
+154 YHKLSVDF
-162 KIGTSKKYVI
+162 KIGTGKKYVI

-177 FARLVREHELF
+177 FARLIRQGELF

-203 ASDSRELL
+203 TTESRNMLA
-211 NFIMQRIEEYEYHFH
+211 FIMQRIEEYEYHFH
-226 YVQDSTY
+226 CVQDSTY
-233 RFQTMKALRFL
+233 RFQTMKALRYL

-249 AIDTFLN
+249 AVDMFLN
-256 LMLGRSLQFQLDDRS
+256 MMIGHTLQFDLDDHIRPIYV
-271 QTIHVVDG
+271 TDG
-279 DPSLSLELK
+279 DPELTLELK
-288 SEGTD
+288 AED
-293 SYHLTIENCL
+293 SDTYHLTIEDCL
-303 IISGAHHFWILK
+303 ILSGARTFWILK
-315 DKKLYKCSD
+315 DKILYRCSE
-324 AFKRD
+324 AFKKD

-364 AHTDFHAEGIDLSS
+364 AHTDFHTEGIDLNG

-395 NIISCTAYARYND
+395 NIISCTAYARYGE

-422 FRDAAMENKI
+422 FRDAAMENRI

-438 YFRPVL
+438 YFQPAAVSGNEDSPVA
-444 SSEYEDQHLP
+444 DA
-454 DVDGDFVISHDDPSA
+454 DFIISHDDQAA

-498 SAPKT
+498 SAPRT

-516 DIQSDTLPYEEL
+516 DIHSDSLPYEEL

-559 LSELADGLRLSEKD
+559 LSELADGLRLSEQA
-573 IRHGKITVPL
+573 IRGGRISVPL

-588 IDSVL
+588 IDAVL

-617 VADSDYEVPDALKP
+617 VADSDYEVPDAMKP

-673 HTRIEAISGNIDA
+673 HARLEAISKTVDLTDTA
-686 SEALDSPDDAD
+686 SHTACPP
-697 SSMTISASEQAHP
+697 P
-710 VSLIICPSS
+710 VSLIVCPSS

-727 IEHFAPQLKTLLIIG
+727 IEHFAPNLKTLLITG
-742 TAQERRELL
+742 TAQERQELL
-751 THYSDYDVLITSYDM
+751 THYADYDVLITSYDM
-766 LKRDIACYDNLR
+766 LKRDIARYDNLH
-778 FRYQIID
+778 FHYQIID

-851 EDKDMIAA
+851 ENKDQIAA

-895 DEQHKLYNA
+895 DEQNKLYTA
-904 NALKLQKD
+904 NTLKLQKD
-912 LEKQSDSMF
+912 LEQQSDSMF

-926 QILSELTKLRQLCCD
+926 QILAELTKLRQLCCD

-951 GSAKLDTCIQLIQNA
+951 GSAKLDTCIQLIENA

-979 TSMLDIIERRLKAE
+979 TSMLDVIERRLKAE

-1012 VSAFNENKV
+1012 VNAFNENKI

-1064 IGQKHTVTVYKLIA
+1064 IGQTHTVTVYKLIA

-1101 SEEGVTASHLTRDDL
+1101 SEEGVTASQLTKEELLKL
-1116 LQILQN
+1116 LQN

>member
-1 MAITRMTVIKASSDA
+1 MAITRMTVIKASTDA

-34 ETDMNTLTDTPMI
+34 ETDINTLTGTPMI

-58 HETQVSIDEDESRII
+58 HETQVSIDEDESQIV
-73 GSLCSCPDFYQSQ
+73 GSLCSCSDFYQSE

-104 LQTSFSVKNQ
+104 IQISFPAKKQ

-125 IQQSTRSPYSA
+125 IHQSSGTHYPA
-136 EALES
+136 EAAETKVL
-141 RGMIELE
+141 IELE

-154 YNKLSVDF
+154 YHKLSVDF
-162 KIGTSKKYVI
+162 KIGTGKKYVI

-177 FARLVREHELF
+177 FARLIRQGELF

-203 ASDSRELL
+203 TTESRNMLA
-211 NFIMQRIEEYEYHFH
+211 FIMQRIEEYEYHFH
-226 YVQDSTY
+226 CVQDSTY
-233 RFQTMKALRFL
+233 RFQTMKALRYL

-249 AIDTFLN
+249 AVDMFLN
-256 LMLGRSLQFQLDDRS
+256 MMIGHTLQFDLDDHIRPIYV
-271 QTIHVVDG
+271 TDG
-279 DPSLSLELK
+279 DPELTLELK
-288 SEGTD
+288 AED
-293 SYHLTIENCL
+293 SDTYHLTIEDCL
-303 IISGAHHFWILK
+303 ILSGARTFWILK
-315 DKKLYKCSD
+315 DKILYRCSE
-324 AFKRD
+324 AFKKD

-364 AHTDFHAEGIDLSS
+364 AHTDFHTEGVDLTD

-395 NIISCTAYARYND
+395 NIISCTAYARYGE

-422 FRDAAMENKI
+422 FRDAAMENRI

-438 YFRPVL
+438 YFQPAAVSGNEDSPVA
-444 SSEYEDQHLP
+444 DA
-454 DVDGDFVISHDDPSA
+454 DFIISHDDQAA

-498 SAPKT
+498 SAPRT

-516 DIQSDTLPYEEL
+516 DIHSDSLPYEEL

-559 LSELADGLRLSEKD
+559 LSELADGLRLSEQA
-573 IRHGKITVPL
+573 IRGGRISVPL

-588 IDSVL
+588 IDAVL

-617 VADSDYEVPDALKP
+617 VADSDYEVPDAMKP

-673 HTRIEAISGNIDA
+673 HARLEAISKTVDLTDTA
-686 SEALDSPDDAD
+686 SHTACPP
-697 SSMTISASEQAHP
+697 P
-710 VSLIICPSS
+710 VSLIVCPSS

-727 IEHFAPQLKTLLIIG
+727 IEHFAPNLKTLLITG
-742 TAQERRELL
+742 TAQERQELL
-751 THYSDYDVLITSYDM
+751 THYADYDVLITSYDM
-766 LKRDIACYDNLR
+766 LKRDIASYDNLH
-778 FRYQIID
+778 FHFQIID

-851 EDKDMIAA
+851 ENKDPIAA

-895 DEQHKLYNA
+895 DEQNKLYTA
-904 NALKLQKD
+904 NTLKLQKD
-912 LEKQSDSMF
+912 LEQQSDSMF

-926 QILSELTKLRQLCCD
+926 QILAELTKLRQLCCD

-951 GSAKLDTCIQLIQNA
+951 GSAKLDTCIQLIENA

-979 TSMLDIIERRLKAE
+979 TSMLDVIERRLKAE

-1012 VSAFNENKV
+1012 VNAFNENKI

-1064 IGQKHTVTVYKLIA
+1064 IGQTHTVTVYKLIA

-1101 SEEGVTASHLTRDDL
+1101 SEEGVTASQLTKEELLKL
-1116 LQILQN
+1116 LQN

>member
-1 MAITRMTVIKASSDA
+1 MAITRMTVIKASTDA

-34 ETDMNTLTDTPMI
+34 ETDINTLTGTPMI

-58 HETQVSIDEDESRII
+58 HETQVSIDEDENQIV
-73 GSLCSCPDFYQSQ
+73 GSLCSCSDFYQSE

-104 LQTSFSVKNQ
+104 IQTSFPAKKQ

-125 IQQSTRSPYSA
+125 IHQSSGTHYPA
-136 EALES
+136 EASETKVL
-141 RGMIELE
+141 IELE

-154 YNKLSVDF
+154 YHKLSVDF
-162 KIGTSKKYVI
+162 KIGTGKKYVI

-177 FARLVREHELF
+177 FARLIHQGELF

-203 ASDSRELL
+203 TTESRNMLA
-211 NFIMQRIEEYEYHFH
+211 FIMQRIEEYEYHFH
-226 YVQDSTY
+226 CVQDSTY
-233 RFQTMKALRFL
+233 RFQTMKALRYL

-249 AIDTFLN
+249 AVDMFLN
-256 LMLGRSLQFQLDDRS
+256 MMIGHTLQFDLDNHIRPIYV
-271 QTIHVVDG
+271 TDG
-279 DPSLSLELK
+279 DPELTLELK
-288 SEGTD
+288 AED
-293 SYHLTIENCL
+293 SDTYHLTIEDCL
-303 IISGAHHFWILK
+303 ILSGARTFWILK
-315 DKKLYKCSD
+315 DKILYRCSE
-324 AFKRD
+324 AFKKD

-364 AHTDFHAEGIDLSS
+364 AHTDFHTEGVDLTD

-395 NIISCTAYARYND
+395 NIISCTAYARYGE

-422 FRDAAMENKI
+422 FRDASMENRI

-438 YFRPVL
+438 YFQPAAISGNEDSPVA
-444 SSEYEDQHLP
+444 DA
-454 DVDGDFVISHDDPSA
+454 DFIISHDDQAA

-498 SAPKT
+498 SAPRT

-516 DIQSDTLPYEEL
+516 DIHSDSLPYEEL

-559 LSELADGLRLSEKD
+559 LSELADGLRLSEQA
-573 IRHGKITVPL
+573 IRGGRISVPL

-588 IDSVL
+588 IDAVL

-617 VADSDYEVPDALKP
+617 VADSDYEVPDAMKP

-673 HTRIEAISGNIDA
+673 HARLEAISKTVDLTDTA
-686 SEALDSPDDAD
+686 SHTACPP
-697 SSMTISASEQAHP
+697 P
-710 VSLIICPSS
+710 VSLIVCPSS

-727 IEHFAPQLKTLLIIG
+727 IEHFAPNLKTLLITG
-742 TAQERRELL
+742 TAQERQELL
-751 THYSDYDVLITSYDM
+751 THYADYDVLITSYDM
-766 LKRDIACYDNLR
+766 LKRDIASYDNLH
-778 FRYQIID
+778 FHYQIID

-851 EDKDMIAA
+851 ENKDQIAA

-895 DEQHKLYNA
+895 DEQNKLYTA
-904 NALKLQKD
+904 NTLKLQKD
-912 LEKQSDSMF
+912 LEQQSDSMF

-926 QILSELTKLRQLCCD
+926 QILAELTKLRQLCCD

-951 GSAKLDTCIQLIQNA
+951 GSAKLDTCIQLIENA

-979 TSMLDIIERRLKAE
+979 TSMLDVIERRLKAE

-1012 VSAFNENKV
+1012 VNAFNENKI

-1064 IGQKHTVTVYKLIA
+1064 IGQTHTVTVYKLIA

-1091 NKKALSDQIL
+1091 NKKTLSDQIL
-1101 SEEGVTASHLTRDDL
+1101 SEKGVTASQLTKEEL

>member
-34 ETDMNTLTDTPMI
+34 ETDINTLTGTPMI

-58 HETQVSIDEDESRII
+58 HETQVSIDEDESQIV
-73 GSLCSCPDFYQSQ
+73 GSLCSCSDFYQSE

-104 LQTSFSVKNQ
+104 IQTSFPAKKQ

-125 IQQSTRSPYSA
+125 IHQSSGTHYPA
-136 EALES
+136 EASETKVL
-141 RGMIELE
+141 IELE

-154 YNKLSVDF
+154 YHKLSVDF
-162 KIGTSKKYVI
+162 KIGTGKKYVI

-177 FARLVREHELF
+177 FARLIRQGELF

-203 ASDSRELL
+203 TTESRNMLA
-211 NFIMQRIEEYEYHFH
+211 FIMQRIEEYEYHFH
-226 YVQDSTY
+226 CVQDSTY
-233 RFQTMKALRFL
+233 RFQTMKALRYL

-249 AIDTFLN
+249 AVDMFLN
-256 LMLGRSLQFQLDDRS
+256 MMIGHTLQFDLDDHIRPIYV
-271 QTIHVVDG
+271 TDG
-279 DPSLSLELK
+279 DPELTLELK
-288 SEGTD
+288 AED
-293 SYHLTIENCL
+293 SDTYHLTIEDCL
-303 IISGAHHFWILK
+303 ILSGARTFWILK
-315 DKKLYKCSD
+315 DKILYRCSE
-324 AFKRD
+324 AFKKD

-364 AHTDFHAEGIDLSS
+364 AHTDFHTEGVDLTD

-395 NIISCTAYARYND
+395 NIISCTAYARYGE

-422 FRDAAMENKI
+422 FRDASMENRI

-438 YFRPVL
+438 YFQPAAVSGNEDSPVA
-444 SSEYEDQHLP
+444 DA
-454 DVDGDFVISHDDPSA
+454 DFIISHDDQAA

-498 SAPKT
+498 SAPRT

-516 DIQSDTLPYEEL
+516 DVHSDSLPYEEL

-559 LSELADGLRLSEKD
+559 LSELADGLRLSEQA
-573 IRHGKITVPL
+573 IRGGRISVPL

-588 IDSVL
+588 IDAVL

-617 VADSDYEVPDALKP
+617 VADSDYEVPDAMKP

-673 HTRIEAISGNIDA
+673 HARLEAISKTVDLTDTA
-686 SEALDSPDDAD
+686 SHTACPP
-697 SSMTISASEQAHP
+697 P
-710 VSLIICPSS
+710 VSLIVCPSS

-727 IEHFAPQLKTLLIIG
+727 IEHFAPNLKTLLITG
-742 TAQERRELL
+742 TAQERQELL
-751 THYSDYDVLITSYDM
+751 THYADYNVLITSYDM
-766 LKRDIACYDNLR
+766 LKRDIARYDNLH
-778 FRYQIID
+778 FHYQIID

-851 EDKDMIAA
+851 ENKDQIAA

-895 DEQHKLYNA
+895 DEQNKLYTA
-904 NALKLQKD
+904 NTLKLQKD
-912 LEKQSDSMF
+912 LEQQSDSMF

-926 QILSELTKLRQLCCD
+926 QILAELTKLRQLCCD

-951 GSAKLDTCIQLIQNA
+951 GSAKLDTCIQLIENA

-979 TSMLDIIERRLKAE
+979 TSMLDVIERRLKAE

-1012 VSAFNENKV
+1012 VNAFNENKI

-1064 IGQKHTVTVYKLIA
+1064 IGQTHTVTVYKLIA

-1091 NKKALSDQIL
+1091 NKKTLSDQIL
-1101 SEEGVTASHLTRDDL
+1101 SEEGVTASQLTKEELLKL
-1116 LQILQN
+1116 LQN

>member
-34 ETDMNTLTDTPMI
+34 ETDINTLTDTPMI

-58 HETQVSIDEDESRII
+58 HETQVSIDEDESQIV
-73 GSLCSCPDFYQSQ
+73 GSLCSCSDFYQSE

-104 LQTSFSVKNQ
+104 IQTSFPSKKQ

-125 IQQSTRSPYSA
+125 IHQSSGTHYPAKAS
-136 EALES
+136 ETKVL
-141 RGMIELE
+141 IELE

-154 YNKLSVDF
+154 YHKLSVDF
-162 KIGTSKKYVI
+162 KIGTGKKYVI

-177 FARLVREHELF
+177 FARLIRQGELF

-203 ASDSRELL
+203 TSESRSMLA
-211 NFIMQRIEEYEYHFH
+211 FIMQRIEEYEYHFH
-226 YVQDSTY
+226 CVQDSTY
-233 RFQTMKALRFL
+233 RFQTMKALRYL

-249 AIDTFLN
+249 AVDMFLN
-256 LMLGRSLQFQLDDRS
+256 MMIGHTLQFDLDDHIRPIYV
-271 QTIHVVDG
+271 TDG
-279 DPSLSLELK
+279 DPELTLELK
-288 SEGTD
+288 AED
-293 SYHLTIENCL
+293 SDTYHLTIEDCL
-303 IISGAHHFWILK
+303 ILSGARTFWILK
-315 DKKLYKCSD
+315 DKILYRCSE
-324 AFKRD
+324 AFKKD

-364 AHTDFHAEGIDLSS
+364 AHTDFHTEGVDLTD

-395 NIISCTAYARYND
+395 NIISCTAYARYGE

-422 FRDAAMENKI
+422 FRDAAMENRI

-438 YFRPVL
+438 YFQPAAVSGNEDSPVA
-444 SSEYEDQHLP
+444 DA
-454 DVDGDFVISHDDPSA
+454 DFIISHDDQAA

-498 SAPKT
+498 SAPRT

-516 DIQSDTLPYEEL
+516 DIHSDSLPYEEL

-559 LSELADGLRLSEKD
+559 LAELADGLRLSEQA
-573 IRHGKITVPL
+573 IRGGRISVPL

-588 IDSVL
+588 IDAVL

-617 VADSDYEVPDALKP
+617 VADSDYEVPDAMKP

-673 HTRIEAISGNIDA
+673 HARLEAISKTVDLTDIA
-686 SEALDSPDDAD
+686 SHTACPP
-697 SSMTISASEQAHP
+697 P
-710 VSLIICPSS
+710 VSLIVCPSS

-727 IEHFAPQLKTLLIIG
+727 IEHFAPNLKTLLITG
-742 TAQERRELL
+742 TAQERQELL
-751 THYSDYDVLITSYDM
+751 THYADYDVLITSYDM
-766 LKRDIACYDNLR
+766 LKRDIASYDNLH
-778 FRYQIID
+778 FHFQIID

-851 EDKDMIAA
+851 ENKDPIAA

-895 DEQHKLYNA
+895 DEQNKLYTA
-904 NALKLQKD
+904 NTLKLQKD
-912 LEKQSDSMF
+912 LEQQSDSMF

-926 QILSELTKLRQLCCD
+926 QILAELTKLRQLCCD

-951 GSAKLDTCIQLIQNA
+951 GSAKLDTCIQLIENA

-979 TSMLDIIERRLKAE
+979 TSMLDVIERRLKAE

-1012 VSAFNENKV
+1012 VNAFNENKI

-1064 IGQKHTVTVYKLIA
+1064 IGQTHTVTVYKLIA

-1101 SEEGVTASHLTRDDL
+1101 SEEGVTASQLTKEELLKL
-1116 LQILQN
+1116 LQN

>member
-34 ETDMNTLTDTPMI
+34 ETDINTLTGTPMI

-58 HETQVSIDEDESRII
+58 HETQVSIDEDESQIV
-73 GSLCSCPDFYQSQ
+73 GSLCSCSDFYQSE

-104 LQTSFSVKNQ
+104 IQISFPAKKQ

-125 IQQSTRSPYSA
+125 IHQSSGTHYPA
-136 EALES
+136 EASETKVL
-141 RGMIELE
+141 IELE

-154 YNKLSVDF
+154 YHKLSVDF
-162 KIGTSKKYVI
+162 KIGTGKKYVI

-177 FARLVREHELF
+177 FARLIRQGELF

-203 ASDSRELL
+203 TSESRSMLA
-211 NFIMQRIEEYEYHFH
+211 FIMQRIEEYEYHFH
-226 YVQDSTY
+226 CVQDSTY
-233 RFQTMKALRFL
+233 RFQTMKALRYL

-249 AIDTFLN
+249 AVDMFLN
-256 LMLGRSLQFQLDDRS
+256 MMIGHTLQFDLDNHIRPIYV
-271 QTIHVVDG
+271 TDG
-279 DPSLSLELK
+279 DPELTLELK
-288 SEGTD
+288 AED
-293 SYHLTIENCL
+293 SDTYHLTIEDCL
-303 IISGAHHFWILK
+303 ILSGARTFWILK
-315 DKKLYKCSD
+315 DKILYRCSE
-324 AFKRD
+324 AFKKD

-337 NRQKV
+337 NRQKI

-364 AHTDFHAEGIDLSS
+364 AHTDFHTEGVDLTD

-395 NIISCTAYARYND
+395 NIISCTAYARYGE

-422 FRDAAMENKI
+422 FRDASMENRI

-438 YFRPVL
+438 YFQPAAVSGNEDSPVA
-444 SSEYEDQHLP
+444 DA
-454 DVDGDFVISHDDPSA
+454 DFIISHDDQAA

-498 SAPKT
+498 SAPRT

-516 DIQSDTLPYEEL
+516 DIHSDSLPYEEL

-559 LSELADGLRLSEKD
+559 LSELADGLRLSEQA
-573 IRHGKITVPL
+573 IRGGRISVPL

-588 IDSVL
+588 IDAVL

-617 VADSDYEVPDALKP
+617 VADSDYEVPDAMKP

-673 HTRIEAISGNIDA
+673 HARLEAISKTVDLTDTA
-686 SEALDSPDDAD
+686 SHTACPP
-697 SSMTISASEQAHP
+697 P
-710 VSLIICPSS
+710 VSLIVCPSS

-727 IEHFAPQLKTLLIIG
+727 IEHFAPNLKTLLITG
-742 TAQERRELL
+742 TAQERQELL
-751 THYSDYDVLITSYDM
+751 THYADYDVLITSYDM
-766 LKRDIACYDNLR
+766 LKRDIASYDNLH
-778 FRYQIID
+778 FHFQIID

-851 EDKDMIAA
+851 ENKDQIAA

-895 DEQHKLYNA
+895 DEQNKLYTA
-904 NALKLQKD
+904 NTLKLQKD
-912 LEKQSDSMF
+912 LEQQSDSMF

-926 QILSELTKLRQLCCD
+926 QILAELTKLRQLCCD

-951 GSAKLDTCIQLIQNA
+951 GSAKLDTCIQLIENA

-979 TSMLDIIERRLKAE
+979 TSMLDVIERRLKAE

-1012 VSAFNENKV
+1012 VNAFNENKI

-1064 IGQKHTVTVYKLIA
+1064 IGQTHTVTVYKLIA

-1091 NKKALSDQIL
+1091 NKKTLSDQIL
-1101 SEEGVTASHLTRDDL
+1101 SEKGVTASQLTKEALLKL
-1116 LQILQN
+1116 LQN

>member
-34 ETDMNTLTDTPMI
+34 ETDINTLTDTPMI

-58 HETQVSIDEDESRII
+58 HETQVSIDEDESQIV
-73 GSLCSCPDFYQSQ
+73 GSLCSCSDFYQSE

-104 LQTSFSVKNQ
+104 IQTSFPSKKQ

-125 IQQSTRSPYSA
+125 IHQSSGSHYPA
-136 EALES
+136 EASETKVL
-141 RGMIELE
+141 IELE

-154 YNKLSVDF
+154 YHKLSVDF
-162 KIGTSKKYVI
+162 KIGTGKKYVI

-177 FARLVREHELF
+177 FARLIRQGELF

-203 ASDSRELL
+203 TTESRNMLA
-211 NFIMQRIEEYEYHFH
+211 FIMQRIEEYEYHFH
-226 YVQDSTY
+226 CVQDSTY
-233 RFQTMKALRFL
+233 RFQTMKALRYL

-249 AIDTFLN
+249 AVDMFLN
-256 LMLGRSLQFQLDDRS
+256 MMIGHTLQFDLDDHIRPIYV
-271 QTIHVVDG
+271 TDG
-279 DPSLSLELK
+279 DPELTLELK
-288 SEGTD
+288 AED
-293 SYHLTIENCL
+293 SDTYHLTIEDCL
-303 IISGAHHFWILK
+303 ILSGARTFWILK
-315 DKKLYKCSD
+315 DKILYRCSE
-324 AFKRD
+324 AFKKD

-364 AHTDFHAEGIDLSS
+364 AHTDFHTEGVDLTD

-395 NIISCTAYARYND
+395 NIISCTAYARYGE

-422 FRDAAMENKI
+422 FRDASMENRI

-438 YFRPVL
+438 YFQPAAVSGNEDSPVA
-444 SSEYEDQHLP
+444 DA
-454 DVDGDFVISHDDPSA
+454 DFIISHDDQAA

-498 SAPKT
+498 SAPRT

-516 DIQSDTLPYEEL
+516 DIHSDSLPYEEL

-559 LSELADGLRLSEKD
+559 LSELADGLRLSEQA
-573 IRHGKITVPL
+573 IRGGRISVPL

-588 IDSVL
+588 IDAVL

-617 VADSDYEVPDALKP
+617 VADSDYEVPDAMKP

-673 HTRIEAISGNIDA
+673 HARLEAISKTVDLTETA
-686 SEALDSPDDAD
+686 SHTACPP
-697 SSMTISASEQAHP
+697 P
-710 VSLIICPSS
+710 VSLIVCPSS

-727 IEHFAPQLKTLLIIG
+727 IEHFAPNLKTLLITG
-742 TAQERRELL
+742 TAQERQELL
-751 THYSDYDVLITSYDM
+751 THYADYDVLITSYDM
-766 LKRDIACYDNLR
+766 LKRDIASYDNLH
-778 FRYQIID
+778 FHYQIID

-831 MPGFLYPYAYFRSE
+831 MPGFLYSYAYFRSE

-851 EDKDMIAA
+851 ENKDQIAA

-895 DEQHKLYNA
+895 DEQNKLYTA
-904 NALKLQKD
+904 NTLKLQKD
-912 LEKQSDSMF
+912 LEQQSDSMF

-926 QILSELTKLRQLCCD
+926 QILAELTKLRQLCCD

-951 GSAKLDTCIQLIQNA
+951 GSAKLDTCIQLIENA

-979 TSMLDIIERRLKAE
+979 TSMLDVIERRLKAE

-1012 VSAFNENKV
+1012 VNAFNENKI

-1064 IGQKHTVTVYKLIA
+1064 IGQTHTVTVYKLIA

-1101 SEEGVTASHLTRDDL
+1101 SEEGVTASQLTKEELLKL
-1116 LQILQN
+1116 LQN

>member
-1 MAITRMTVIKASSDA
+1 MAITRMTVINASTDA
-16 DYRKGQDI
+16 NYRKGQDI

-34 ETDMNTLTDTPMI
+34 ETDINTLTDTPMI

-58 HETQVSIDEDESRII
+58 HETQVSIDEDESQIV
-73 GSLCSCPDFYQSQ
+73 GSLCSCSDFYQSE

-104 LQTSFSVKNQ
+104 IQTSFPSKKQ

-125 IQQSTRSPYSA
+125 IHQSSGSHYPA
-136 EALES
+136 EASETKVL
-141 RGMIELE
+141 IELE

-154 YNKLSVDF
+154 YHKLSVDF
-162 KIGTSKKYVI
+162 KIGTGKKYVI

-177 FARLVREHELF
+177 FARLIRQGELF

-203 ASDSRELL
+203 TSESRSMLA
-211 NFIMQRIEEYEYHFH
+211 FIMQRIEEYEYHFH
-226 YVQDSTY
+226 CVQDSTY
-233 RFQTMKALRFL
+233 RFQTMKALRYL

-249 AIDTFLN
+249 AVDMFLN
-256 LMLGRSLQFQLDDRS
+256 MMIGHTLQFDLDDHIRPIYV
-271 QTIHVVDG
+271 TDG
-279 DPSLSLELK
+279 DPELTLELK
-288 SEGTD
+288 AED
-293 SYHLTIENCL
+293 SDTYHLTIEDCL
-303 IISGAHHFWILK
+303 ILSGARTFWILK
-315 DKKLYKCSD
+315 DKILYRCSE
-324 AFKRD
+324 AFKKD

-364 AHTDFHAEGIDLSS
+364 AHTDFHTEGVDLTG

-395 NIISCTAYARYND
+395 NIISCTAYARYGE

-422 FRDAAMENKI
+422 FRDAAMENRI

-438 YFRPVL
+438 YFQPAAVSGNEEPPVA
-444 SSEYEDQHLP
+444 DA
-454 DVDGDFVISHDDPSA
+454 DFIISHDDQAA

-498 SAPKT
+498 SAPRT

-516 DIQSDTLPYEEL
+516 DIHSDSLPYEEL
-528 AGILNSYRRRQ
+528 AGILNSYKRRQ

-559 LSELADGLRLSEKD
+559 LSELADGLRLSEQD
-573 IRHGKITVPL
+573 IRDGRISVPL

-588 IDSVL
+588 IDAVL
-593 TSHNSDIQSHRD
+593 TSHSSDMQSHRD

-617 VADSDYEVPDALKP
+617 VADSDYEVPETMKP

-673 HTRIEAISGNIDA
+673 HARLEAISKTVDLTETA
-686 SEALDSPDDAD
+686 SHTACPS
-697 SSMTISASEQAHP
+697 P
-710 VSLIICPSS
+710 VSLIVCPSS

-727 IEHFAPQLKTLLIIG
+727 IEHFAPNLKTLLITG
-742 TAQERRELL
+742 TAQERQELL
-751 THYSDYDVLITSYDM
+751 THYADYDVLITSYDM
-766 LKRDIACYDNLR
+766 LKRDIASYDNLH
-778 FRYQIID
+778 FHYQIID

-851 EDKDMIAA
+851 ENKDKIAA

-895 DEQHKLYNA
+895 DEQNKLYTA

-912 LEKQSDSMF
+912 LEQQSDSMF

-926 QILSELTKLRQLCCD
+926 QILAELTKLRQLCCD

-951 GSAKLDTCIQLIQNA
+951 GSAKLDTCIQLIENA

-979 TSMLDIIERRLKAE
+979 TSMLDVIERRLKTE
-993 RILYY
+993 HILYY

-1012 VSAFNENKV
+1012 VNAFNENNV

-1064 IGQKHTVTVYKLIA
+1064 IGQTHTVTVYKLIA

-1101 SEEGVTASHLTRDDL
+1101 SEEGVTASQLTKEEL

>member
-1 MAITRMTVIKASSDA
+1 MAITRMTVIKASTDA

-34 ETDMNTLTDTPMI
+34 ETDINTLTGTPMI

-58 HETQVSIDEDESRII
+58 HETQVSIDEDENQII
-73 GSLCSCPDFYQSQ
+73 GSLCSCSDFYQSE

-104 LQTSFSVKNQ
+104 IQTSFPAKKQ

-125 IQQSTRSPYSA
+125 IHQSSGTHYPA
-136 EALES
+136 EASETKVL
-141 RGMIELE
+141 IELE

-154 YNKLSVDF
+154 YHKLSVDF
-162 KIGTSKKYVI
+162 KIGTGKKYVI

-177 FARLVREHELF
+177 FARLIHQGELF

-203 ASDSRELL
+203 TTESRNMLA
-211 NFIMQRIEEYEYHFH
+211 FIMQRIEEYEYHFH
-226 YVQDSTY
+226 CVQDSTY
-233 RFQTMKALRFL
+233 RFQTMKALRYL

-249 AIDTFLN
+249 AVDMFLN
-256 LMLGRSLQFQLDDRS
+256 MMIGHTLQFDLDDHIRPIYV
-271 QTIHVVDG
+271 TDG
-279 DPSLSLELK
+279 DPELTLELK
-288 SEGTD
+288 AED
-293 SYHLTIENCL
+293 SDTYHLTIEDCL
-303 IISGAHHFWILK
+303 ILSGARTFWILK
-315 DKKLYKCSD
+315 DKILYRCSE
-324 AFKRD
+324 AFKKD

-364 AHTDFHAEGIDLSS
+364 AHTDFHTEGVDLTD

-395 NIISCTAYARYND
+395 NIISCTAYARYGE

-422 FRDAAMENKI
+422 FRDASMENRI

-438 YFRPVL
+438 YFQPAAISGNEDSPVA
-444 SSEYEDQHLP
+444 DA
-454 DVDGDFVISHDDPSA
+454 DFIISHDDQAA

-498 SAPKT
+498 SAPRT

-516 DIQSDTLPYEEL
+516 DIHSDSLPYEEL

-559 LSELADGLRLSEKD
+559 LSELADGLRLSEQA
-573 IRHGKITVPL
+573 IRGGRISVPL

-588 IDSVL
+588 IDAVL

-617 VADSDYEVPDALKP
+617 VADSDYEVPDAMKP

-673 HTRIEAISGNIDA
+673 HARLEAISKTVDLTDTA
-686 SEALDSPDDAD
+686 SHTACPP
-697 SSMTISASEQAHP
+697 P
-710 VSLIICPSS
+710 VSLIVCPSS

-727 IEHFAPQLKTLLIIG
+727 IEHFAPNLKTLLITG
-742 TAQERRELL
+742 TAQERQELL
-751 THYSDYDVLITSYDM
+751 THYADYDVLITSYDM
-766 LKRDIACYDNLR
+766 LKRDIASYDNLH
-778 FRYQIID
+778 FHYQIID

-831 MPGFLYPYAYFRSE
+831 MPGFLYPYSYFRSE

-851 EDKDMIAA
+851 ENKDQIAA

-895 DEQHKLYNA
+895 DEQNKLYTA
-904 NALKLQKD
+904 NTLKLQKD
-912 LEKQSDSMF
+912 LEQQSDSMF

-926 QILSELTKLRQLCCD
+926 QILAELTKLRQLCCD

-951 GSAKLDTCIQLIQNA
+951 GSAKLDTCIQLIENA

-979 TSMLDIIERRLKAE
+979 TSMLDVIERRLKAE

-1012 VSAFNENKV
+1012 VNAFNENKI

-1064 IGQKHTVTVYKLIA
+1064 IGQTHTVTVYKLIA

-1091 NKKALSDQIL
+1091 NKKTLSDQIL
-1101 SEEGVTASHLTRDDL
+1101 SEKGVTASQLTKEEL

>member
-34 ETDMNTLTDTPMI
+34 ETDINTLTGTPMI

-58 HETQVSIDEDESRII
+58 HETQVSIDEDESQIV
-73 GSLCSCPDFYQSQ
+73 GSLCSCSDFYQSE

-104 LQTSFSVKNQ
+104 IQTSFPAKKQ

-125 IQQSTRSPYSA
+125 IHQSSGTHYPA
-136 EALES
+136 EASETKVL
-141 RGMIELE
+141 IELE

-154 YNKLSVDF
+154 YHKLSVDF
-162 KIGTSKKYVI
+162 KIGTGKKYVI

-177 FARLVREHELF
+177 FARLIRQGELF

-203 ASDSRELL
+203 TSESRSMLA
-211 NFIMQRIEEYEYHFH
+211 FIMQRIEEYEYHFH
-226 YVQDSTY
+226 CVQDSTY
-233 RFQTMKALRFL
+233 RFQTMKALRYL

-249 AIDTFLN
+249 AVDMFLN
-256 LMLGRSLQFQLDDRS
+256 MMIGHTLQFDLDNHIRPIYV
-271 QTIHVVDG
+271 TDG
-279 DPSLSLELK
+279 DPELTLELK
-288 SEGTD
+288 AED
-293 SYHLTIENCL
+293 SDTYHLTIEDCL
-303 IISGAHHFWILK
+303 ILSGARTFWILK
-315 DKKLYKCSD
+315 DKILYRCSE
-324 AFKRD
+324 AFKKD

-337 NRQKV
+337 NRQKI

-364 AHTDFHAEGIDLSS
+364 AHTDFHTEGVDLTD

-395 NIISCTAYARYND
+395 NIISCTAYARYGE

-422 FRDAAMENKI
+422 FRDASMENRI

-438 YFRPVL
+438 YFQPAAVSGNEDSPVA
-444 SSEYEDQHLP
+444 DA
-454 DVDGDFVISHDDPSA
+454 DFIISHDDQAA

-498 SAPKT
+498 SAPRT

-516 DIQSDTLPYEEL
+516 DVHSDSLPYEEL

-559 LSELADGLRLSEKD
+559 LSELADGLRLSEQA
-573 IRHGKITVPL
+573 IRGGRISVPL

-588 IDSVL
+588 IDAVL

-617 VADSDYEVPDALKP
+617 VADSDYEVPDAMKP

-673 HTRIEAISGNIDA
+673 HARLEAISKTVDLTDTA
-686 SEALDSPDDAD
+686 SHTACPP
-697 SSMTISASEQAHP
+697 P
-710 VSLIICPSS
+710 VSLIVCPSS

-727 IEHFAPQLKTLLIIG
+727 IEHFAPNLKTLLITG
-742 TAQERRELL
+742 TAQERQELL
-751 THYSDYDVLITSYDM
+751 THYADYDVLITSYDM
-766 LKRDIACYDNLR
+766 LKRDIARYDNLH
-778 FRYQIID
+778 FHYQIID

-851 EDKDMIAA
+851 ENKDQIAA

-895 DEQHKLYNA
+895 DEQNKLYTA
-904 NALKLQKD
+904 NTLKLQKD
-912 LEKQSDSMF
+912 LEQQSDSMF

-926 QILSELTKLRQLCCD
+926 QILAELTKLRQLCCD

-951 GSAKLDTCIQLIQNA
+951 GSAKLDTCIQLIENA

-979 TSMLDIIERRLKAE
+979 TSMLDVIERRLKAE

-1012 VSAFNENKV
+1012 VNAFNENKI

-1064 IGQKHTVTVYKLIA
+1064 IGQTHTVTVYKLIA

-1101 SEEGVTASHLTRDDL
+1101 SEEGVTASQLTKEELLKL
-1116 LQILQN
+1116 LQN

>member
-34 ETDMNTLTDTPMI
+34 ETDINTLTDTPMI

-58 HETQVSIDEDESRII
+58 HETQVSIDEDENQIV
-73 GSLCSCPDFYQSQ
+73 GSLCSCSDFYQSE

-104 LQTSFSVKNQ
+104 IQTSFPSKKQ
-114 NRIGQTLIESY
+114 NRICQTLIESY
-125 IQQSTRSPYSA
+125 IHQSSGSHYPA
-136 EALES
+136 EASETKVL
-141 RGMIELE
+141 IELE

-154 YNKLSVDF
+154 YHKLSVDF
-162 KIGTSKKYVI
+162 KIGTGKKYVI

-177 FARLVREHELF
+177 FARLIRQGELF

-203 ASDSRELL
+203 TSESRSMLA
-211 NFIMQRIEEYEYHFH
+211 FIMQRIEEYEYHFH
-226 YVQDSTY
+226 CVQDSTY
-233 RFQTMKALRFL
+233 RFQTMKALRYL

-249 AIDTFLN
+249 AVDMFLN
-256 LMLGRSLQFQLDDRS
+256 MMIGHTLQFDLDDHIRPIYV
-271 QTIHVVDG
+271 TDG
-279 DPSLSLELK
+279 DPELTLELK
-288 SEGTD
+288 AED
-293 SYHLTIENCL
+293 SDTYHLTIEDCL
-303 IISGAHHFWILK
+303 ILSGARTFWILK
-315 DKKLYKCSD
+315 DKILYRCSE
-324 AFKRD
+324 AFKKD

-364 AHTDFHAEGIDLSS
+364 AHTDFHTEGVDLTD

-395 NIISCTAYARYND
+395 NIISCTAYARYGE

-422 FRDAAMENKI
+422 FRDAAMENRI

-438 YFRPVL
+438 YFQPAAVSGNEDSPVA
-444 SSEYEDQHLP
+444 DA
-454 DVDGDFVISHDDPSA
+454 DFIISHDDQAA

-498 SAPKT
+498 SAPRT

-516 DIQSDTLPYEEL
+516 DIHSDSLPYEEL

-559 LSELADGLRLSEKD
+559 LSELADGLRLSEQA
-573 IRHGKITVPL
+573 IRGGRISVPL

-588 IDSVL
+588 IDAVL

-617 VADSDYEVPDALKP
+617 VADSDYEVPDAMKP

-673 HTRIEAISGNIDA
+673 HARLEAISKTVDLTDTA
-686 SEALDSPDDAD
+686 SHTACPP
-697 SSMTISASEQAHP
+697 P
-710 VSLIICPSS
+710 VSLIVCPSS

-727 IEHFAPQLKTLLIIG
+727 IEHFAPNLKTLLITG
-742 TAQERRELL
+742 TAQERQELL
-751 THYSDYDVLITSYDM
+751 THYADYDVLITSYDM
-766 LKRDIACYDNLR
+766 LKRDIASYDNLH
-778 FRYQIID
+778 FHYQIID

-851 EDKDMIAA
+851 ENKDQIAA

-895 DEQHKLYNA
+895 DEQNKLYTA
-904 NALKLQKD
+904 NTLKLQKD
-912 LEKQSDSMF
+912 LEQQSDSMF

-926 QILSELTKLRQLCCD
+926 QILAELTKLRQLCCD

-951 GSAKLDTCIQLIQNA
+951 GSAKLDTCIQLIENA

-979 TSMLDIIERRLKAE
+979 TSMLDVIERRLKAE

-1012 VSAFNENKV
+1012 VNAFNENKI

-1064 IGQKHTVTVYKLIA
+1064 IGQTHTVTVYKLIA

-1091 NKKALSDQIL
+1091 NKKTLSDQIL
-1101 SEEGVTASHLTRDDL
+1101 SEKGVTASQLTKEELLKL
-1116 LQILQN
+1116 LQN

>member
-34 ETDMNTLTDTPMI
+34 ETDINTLTDTPMI

-58 HETQVSIDEDESRII
+58 HETQVSIDEDENQIV
-73 GSLCSCPDFYQSQ
+73 GSLCSCSDFYQSE

-104 LQTSFSVKNQ
+104 IQTSFPSKKQ

-125 IQQSTRSPYSA
+125 IHQSSGSHYPA
-136 EALES
+136 EASETKVL
-141 RGMIELE
+141 IELE
-148 PILHKQ
+148 PILHNQ
-154 YNKLSVDF
+154 YHKLSVDF

-177 FARLVREHELF
+177 FARLIRQGELF

-203 ASDSRELL
+203 TTESRNMLA
-211 NFIMQRIEEYEYHFH
+211 FIMQRIEEYEYHFH
-226 YVQDSTY
+226 CVQDSTY
-233 RFQTMKALRFL
+233 RFQTMKALRYL

-249 AIDTFLN
+249 AVDMFLN
-256 LMLGRSLQFQLDDRS
+256 MMIGHTLQFDLDDHIRPIYV
-271 QTIHVVDG
+271 TDG
-279 DPSLSLELK
+279 DPELTLELK
-288 SEGTD
+288 AED
-293 SYHLTIENCL
+293 SDTYHLTIEDCL
-303 IISGAHHFWILK
+303 ILSGARTFWILK
-315 DKKLYKCSD
+315 DKILYRCSE
-324 AFKRD
+324 AFKKD

-364 AHTDFHAEGIDLSS
+364 AHTDFHTEGVDLTD

-395 NIISCTAYARYND
+395 NIISCTAYARYGE

-422 FRDAAMENKI
+422 FRDAAMENRI

-438 YFRPVL
+438 YFQPAAISGNEDSPVA
-444 SSEYEDQHLP
+444 DA
-454 DVDGDFVISHDDPSA
+454 DFIISHDDQAA

-498 SAPKT
+498 SAPRT

-516 DIQSDTLPYEEL
+516 DVHSDSLPYEEL

-559 LSELADGLRLSEKD
+559 LSELADGLRLSEQA
-573 IRHGKITVPL
+573 IRGGRISVPL

-588 IDSVL
+588 IDAVL

-617 VADSDYEVPDALKP
+617 VADSDYEVPDAMKP

-673 HTRIEAISGNIDA
+673 HARLEAISKTVDLTDTA
-686 SEALDSPDDAD
+686 SHTACPP
-697 SSMTISASEQAHP
+697 P
-710 VSLIICPSS
+710 VSLIVCPSS

-727 IEHFAPQLKTLLIIG
+727 IEHFAPNLKTLLITG
-742 TAQERRELL
+742 TAQERQELL
-751 THYSDYDVLITSYDM
+751 THYADYDVLITSYDM
-766 LKRDIACYDNLR
+766 LKRDIASYDNLH
-778 FRYQIID
+778 FHYQIID

-851 EDKDMIAA
+851 ENKDQIAA

-895 DEQHKLYNA
+895 DEQNKLYTA
-904 NALKLQKD
+904 NTLKLQKD
-912 LEKQSDSMF
+912 LEQQSDSMF

-926 QILSELTKLRQLCCD
+926 QILAELTKLRQLCCD

-951 GSAKLDTCIQLIQNA
+951 GSAKLDTCIQLIENA

-979 TSMLDIIERRLKAE
+979 TSMLDVIERRLKAE

-1012 VSAFNENKV
+1012 VNAFNENKI

-1064 IGQKHTVTVYKLIA
+1064 IGQTHTVTVYKLIA

-1091 NKKALSDQIL
+1091 NKKTLSDQIL
-1101 SEEGVTASHLTRDDL
+1101 SEKGVTASQLTKEEL

>member
-1 MAITRMTVIKASSDA
+1 MAITRMTVIKASTDA

-34 ETDMNTLTDTPMI
+34 ETDINTLTGTPMI

-58 HETQVSIDEDESRII
+58 HETQVSIDEDESQIV
-73 GSLCSCPDFYQSQ
+73 GSLCSCSDFYQSE

-104 LQTSFSVKNQ
+104 IQTSFPSKKQ

-125 IQQSTRSPYSA
+125 IHQSSGTHYPA
-136 EALES
+136 EASETKVL
-141 RGMIELE
+141 IELE

-154 YNKLSVDF
+154 YHKLSVDF
-162 KIGTSKKYVI
+162 KIGTGKKYVI

-177 FARLVREHELF
+177 FARLIRQGELF

-203 ASDSRELL
+203 TTESRNMLA
-211 NFIMQRIEEYEYHFH
+211 FIMQRIEEYEYHFH
-226 YVQDSTY
+226 CVQDSTY
-233 RFQTMKALRFL
+233 RFQTMKALRYL

-249 AIDTFLN
+249 AVDMFLN
-256 LMLGRSLQFQLDDRS
+256 MMIGHTLQFDLDDHIRPIYV
-271 QTIHVVDG
+271 TDG
-279 DPSLSLELK
+279 DPELTLELK
-288 SEGTD
+288 AED
-293 SYHLTIENCL
+293 SDTYHLTIEDCL
-303 IISGAHHFWILK
+303 ILSGARTFWILK
-315 DKKLYKCSD
+315 DKILYRCSE
-324 AFKRD
+324 AFKKD

-364 AHTDFHAEGIDLSS
+364 AHTDFHTEGVDLTD

-395 NIISCTAYARYND
+395 NIISCTAYARYGE

-422 FRDAAMENKI
+422 FRDAAMENRI

-438 YFRPVL
+438 YFQPAAVSGNEDSPVA
-444 SSEYEDQHLP
+444 DA
-454 DVDGDFVISHDDPSA
+454 DFIISHDDQAA

-498 SAPKT
+498 SAPRT

-516 DIQSDTLPYEEL
+516 DIHSDSLPYEEL

-559 LSELADGLRLSEKD
+559 LSELADGLRLSEQA
-573 IRHGKITVPL
+573 IRGGRISVPL

-588 IDSVL
+588 IDAVL

-617 VADSDYEVPDALKP
+617 VADSDYEVPDAMKP

-673 HTRIEAISGNIDA
+673 HARLEAISKTVDLTDTA
-686 SEALDSPDDAD
+686 SHTACPP
-697 SSMTISASEQAHP
+697 P
-710 VSLIICPSS
+710 VSLIVCPSS

-727 IEHFAPQLKTLLIIG
+727 IEHFAPNLKTLLITG
-742 TAQERRELL
+742 TAQERQELL
-751 THYSDYDVLITSYDM
+751 THYADYDVLITSYDM
-766 LKRDIACYDNLR
+766 LKRDIARYDNLH
-778 FRYQIID
+778 FHYQIID

-851 EDKDMIAA
+851 ENKDQIAA

-895 DEQHKLYNA
+895 DEQNKLYTA
-904 NALKLQKD
+904 NTLKLQKD
-912 LEKQSDSMF
+912 LEQQSDSMF

-926 QILSELTKLRQLCCD
+926 QILAELTKLRQLCCD

-951 GSAKLDTCIQLIQNA
+951 GSAKLDTCIQLIENA

-979 TSMLDIIERRLKAE
+979 TSMLDVIERRLKAE

-1012 VSAFNENKV
+1012 VNAFNENKI

-1064 IGQKHTVTVYKLIA
+1064 IGQTHTVTVYKLIA

-1091 NKKALSDQIL
+1091 NKKTLSDQIL
-1101 SEEGVTASHLTRDDL
+1101 SEKGVTASQLTKEEL

>member
-34 ETDMNTLTDTPMI
+34 ETDINTLTGTPMI

-58 HETQVSIDEDESRII
+58 HETQVSIDEDESQIV
-73 GSLCSCPDFYQSQ
+73 GSLCSCSDFYQSE

-104 LQTSFSVKNQ
+104 IQTSFPAKKQ

-125 IQQSTRSPYSA
+125 IHQSSGSHYPA
-136 EALES
+136 EASETKVL
-141 RGMIELE
+141 IELE

-154 YNKLSVDF
+154 YHKLSVDF
-162 KIGTSKKYVI
+162 KIGTGKKYVI

-177 FARLVREHELF
+177 FARLIRQGELF
-188 QYGKNLKFFHEPEAF
+188 QYGNNLKFFHEPEAF
-203 ASDSRELL
+203 TTESRNMLA
-211 NFIMQRIEEYEYHFH
+211 FIMQRIEEYEYHFH
-226 YVQDSTY
+226 CVQDSTY
-233 RFQTMKALRFL
+233 RFQTMKALRYL

-249 AIDTFLN
+249 AVDMFLN
-256 LMLGRSLQFQLDDRS
+256 MMIGHTLQFDLDDHIRPIYV
-271 QTIHVVDG
+271 TDG
-279 DPSLSLELK
+279 DPELTLELK
-288 SEGTD
+288 AED
-293 SYHLTIENCL
+293 SDTYHLTIQDCL
-303 IISGAHHFWILK
+303 ILSGARTFWILK
-315 DKKLYKCSD
+315 DKILYRCSE
-324 AFKRD
+324 AFKKD

-337 NRQKV
+337 NRQKI

-364 AHTDFHAEGIDLSS
+364 AHTDFHTEGVDLTD

-395 NIISCTAYARYND
+395 NIISCTAYARYGE

-422 FRDAAMENKI
+422 FRDAAMENRI

-438 YFRPVL
+438 YFQPAAVSGNEDSPVA
-444 SSEYEDQHLP
+444 DA
-454 DVDGDFVISHDDPSA
+454 DFIISHDDQTA

-498 SAPKT
+498 SAPRT

-516 DIQSDTLPYEEL
+516 DIHSDSLPYEEL

-559 LSELADGLRLSEKD
+559 LSELADGLRLSEQA
-573 IRHGKITVPL
+573 IRGGRISVPL

-588 IDSVL
+588 IDAVL

-617 VADSDYEVPDALKP
+617 VADSDYEVPDAMKP

-673 HTRIEAISGNIDA
+673 HARLEAISKTVDLTDTA
-686 SEALDSPDDAD
+686 SHTACPP
-697 SSMTISASEQAHP
+697 P
-710 VSLIICPSS
+710 VSLIVCPSS

-727 IEHFAPQLKTLLIIG
+727 IEHFAPNLKTLLITG
-742 TAQERRELL
+742 TAQERQELL
-751 THYSDYDVLITSYDM
+751 THYADYDVLITSYDM
-766 LKRDIACYDNLR
+766 LKRDIARYDNLH
-778 FRYQIID
+778 FHYQIID

-851 EDKDMIAA
+851 ENKDQIAA

-895 DEQHKLYNA
+895 DEQNKLYTA
-904 NALKLQKD
+904 NTLKLQKD
-912 LEKQSDSMF
+912 LEQQSDSMF

-926 QILSELTKLRQLCCD
+926 QILAELTKLRQLCCD

-951 GSAKLDTCIQLIQNA
+951 GSAKLDTCIQLIENA

-979 TSMLDIIERRLKAE
+979 TSMLDVIERRLKAE

-1012 VSAFNENKV
+1012 VNAFNENKI

-1064 IGQKHTVTVYKLIA
+1064 IGQTHTVTVYKLIA

-1101 SEEGVTASHLTRDDL
+1101 SEEGVTASQLTKEELLKL
-1116 LQILQN
+1116 LQN

>member
-1 MAITRMTVIKASSDA
+1 MAITRMTVIKASTDA

-34 ETDMNTLTDTPMI
+34 ETDINTLTGTPMI

-58 HETQVSIDEDESRII
+58 HETQVSIDEDESQIV
-73 GSLCSCPDFYQSQ
+73 GSLCSCSDFYQSE

-104 LQTSFSVKNQ
+104 IQTSFPAKKQ

-125 IQQSTRSPYSA
+125 IHQSSGTHYPA
-136 EALES
+136 EASETKVL
-141 RGMIELE
+141 IELE

-154 YNKLSVDF
+154 YHKLSVDF
-162 KIGTSKKYVI
+162 KIGTGKKYVI

-177 FARLVREHELF
+177 FARLIRQGELF

-203 ASDSRELL
+203 TSESRSMLA
-211 NFIMQRIEEYEYHFH
+211 FIMQRIEEYEYHFH
-226 YVQDSTY
+226 CVQDSTY
-233 RFQTMKALRFL
+233 RFQTMKALRYL

-249 AIDTFLN
+249 AVDMFLN
-256 LMLGRSLQFQLDDRS
+256 MMIGHTLQFDLDDHIRPIYV
-271 QTIHVVDG
+271 TDG
-279 DPSLSLELK
+279 DPELTLELK
-288 SEGTD
+288 AED
-293 SYHLTIENCL
+293 SDTYHLTIEDCL
-303 IISGAHHFWILK
+303 ILSGARTFWILK
-315 DKKLYKCSD
+315 DKILYRCSE
-324 AFKRD
+324 AFKKD

-364 AHTDFHAEGIDLSS
+364 AHTDFHTEGVDLTD

-395 NIISCTAYARYND
+395 NIISCTAYARYGE

-422 FRDAAMENKI
+422 FRDASMENRI

-438 YFRPVL
+438 YFQPAAVSGNEDSPVA
-444 SSEYEDQHLP
+444 DA
-454 DVDGDFVISHDDPSA
+454 DFIISHDDQAA

-498 SAPKT
+498 SAPRT

-516 DIQSDTLPYEEL
+516 DVHSDSLPYEEL

-559 LSELADGLRLSEKD
+559 LSELADGLRLSEQA
-573 IRHGKITVPL
+573 IRGGRISVPL

-588 IDSVL
+588 IDAVL

-617 VADSDYEVPDALKP
+617 VADSDYEVPDAMKP

-673 HTRIEAISGNIDA
+673 HARLEAISKTVDLTDTA
-686 SEALDSPDDAD
+686 SHTACPP
-697 SSMTISASEQAHP
+697 P
-710 VSLIICPSS
+710 VSLIVCPSS

-727 IEHFAPQLKTLLIIG
+727 IEHFAPNLKTLLITG
-742 TAQERRELL
+742 TAQERQELL
-751 THYSDYDVLITSYDM
+751 THYADYDVLITSYDM
-766 LKRDIACYDNLR
+766 LKRDIASYDNLH
-778 FRYQIID
+778 FHYQIID

-851 EDKDMIAA
+851 ENKDQIAA

-895 DEQHKLYNA
+895 DEQNKLYTA
-904 NALKLQKD
+904 NTLKLQKD
-912 LEKQSDSMF
+912 LEQQSDSMF

-926 QILSELTKLRQLCCD
+926 QILAELTKLRQLCCD

-951 GSAKLDTCIQLIQNA
+951 GSAKLDTCIQLIENA

-979 TSMLDIIERRLKAE
+979 TSMLDVIERRLKAE

-1012 VSAFNENKV
+1012 VNAFNENKI

-1064 IGQKHTVTVYKLIA
+1064 IGQTHTVTVYKLIA

-1091 NKKALSDQIL
+1091 NKKTLSDQIL
-1101 SEEGVTASHLTRDDL
+1101 SEKGVTASQLTKEEL

>member
-34 ETDMNTLTDTPMI
+34 ETDINTLTDTPMI

-58 HETQVSIDEDESRII
+58 HETQVSIDEDESQIV
-73 GSLCSCPDFYQSQ
+73 GSLCSCSDFYQSE

-104 LQTSFSVKNQ
+104 IQISFPAKKQ

-125 IQQSTRSPYSA
+125 IHQSSGTHYPAKAS
-136 EALES
+136 ETKVL
-141 RGMIELE
+141 IELE

-154 YNKLSVDF
+154 YHKLSVDF
-162 KIGTSKKYVI
+162 KIGTGKKYVI

-177 FARLVREHELF
+177 FARLIRQGELF

-203 ASDSRELL
+203 TTESRNMLA
-211 NFIMQRIEEYEYHFH
+211 FIMQRIEEYEYHFH
-226 YVQDSTY
+226 CVQDSTY
-233 RFQTMKALRFL
+233 RFQTMKALRYL

-249 AIDTFLN
+249 AVDMFLN
-256 LMLGRSLQFQLDDRS
+256 MMIGHTLQFDLDDHIRPIYV
-271 QTIHVVDG
+271 TDG
-279 DPSLSLELK
+279 DPELTLELK
-288 SEGTD
+288 AED
-293 SYHLTIENCL
+293 SDTYHLTIEDCL
-303 IISGAHHFWILK
+303 ILSGARTFWILK
-315 DKKLYKCSD
+315 DKILYRCSE
-324 AFKRD
+324 AFKKD

-364 AHTDFHAEGIDLSS
+364 AHTDFHTEGVDLTD

-395 NIISCTAYARYND
+395 NIISCTAYARYGE

-422 FRDAAMENKI
+422 FRDAAMENRI

-438 YFRPVL
+438 YFQPAAVSGNEDSPVA
-444 SSEYEDQHLP
+444 DA
-454 DVDGDFVISHDDPSA
+454 DFIISHDDQAA

-498 SAPKT
+498 SAPRT

-516 DIQSDTLPYEEL
+516 DIHSDSLPYEEL

-559 LSELADGLRLSEKD
+559 LSELADGLRLSEQA
-573 IRHGKITVPL
+573 IRGGRISVPL

-588 IDSVL
+588 IDAVL

-617 VADSDYEVPDALKP
+617 VADSDYEVPDAMKP

-673 HTRIEAISGNIDA
+673 HARLEAISKTVDLTDTA
-686 SEALDSPDDAD
+686 SHTACPP
-697 SSMTISASEQAHP
+697 P
-710 VSLIICPSS
+710 VSLIVCPSS

-727 IEHFAPQLKTLLIIG
+727 IEHFAPNLKTLLITG
-742 TAQERRELL
+742 TAQERQELL
-751 THYSDYDVLITSYDM
+751 THYADYDVLITSYDM
-766 LKRDIACYDNLR
+766 LKRDIASYDNLH
-778 FRYQIID
+778 FHYQIID

-802 SIHSVTRFALTGTPI
+802 NIHSVTRFALTGTPI

-851 EDKDMIAA
+851 ENKDQIAA

-895 DEQHKLYNA
+895 DEQNKLYTA
-904 NALKLQKD
+904 NTLKLQKD
-912 LEKQSDSMF
+912 LEQQSDSMF

-926 QILSELTKLRQLCCD
+926 QILAELTKLRQLCCD

-951 GSAKLDTCIQLIQNA
+951 GSAKLDTCIQLIENA

-979 TSMLDIIERRLKAE
+979 TSMLDVIERRLKAE

-1012 VSAFNENKV
+1012 VNAFNENKI

-1064 IGQKHTVTVYKLIA
+1064 IGQTHTVTVYKLIA

-1101 SEEGVTASHLTRDDL
+1101 SEEGVTASQLTKEELLKL
-1116 LQILQN
+1116 LQN

>member
-1 MAITRMTVIKASSDA
+1 MAITRMTVIKASTDA

-34 ETDMNTLTDTPMI
+34 ETDINTLTDTPMI

-58 HETQVSIDEDESRII
+58 HETQVSIDEDESQIV
-73 GSLCSCPDFYQSQ
+73 GSLCSCSDFYQSE

-104 LQTSFSVKNQ
+104 IQTSFPSKKQ

-125 IQQSTRSPYSA
+125 IHQSSGTHYPA
-136 EALES
+136 EASETKVL
-141 RGMIELE
+141 IELE

-154 YNKLSVDF
+154 YHKLSVDF
-162 KIGTSKKYVI
+162 KIGTGKKYVI

-177 FARLVREHELF
+177 FARLIRQGELF

-203 ASDSRELL
+203 TTESRNMLA
-211 NFIMQRIEEYEYHFH
+211 FIMQRIEEYEYHFH
-226 YVQDSTY
+226 CVQDSTY
-233 RFQTMKALRFL
+233 RFQTMKALRYL

-249 AIDTFLN
+249 AVDMFLN
-256 LMLGRSLQFQLDDRS
+256 MMIGHTLQFDLDDHIWPIYV
-271 QTIHVVDG
+271 TDG
-279 DPSLSLELK
+279 DPELTLELK
-288 SEGTD
+288 AED
-293 SYHLTIENCL
+293 SDTYHLTIEDCL
-303 IISGAHHFWILK
+303 ILSGARTFWILK
-315 DKKLYKCSD
+315 DKILYRCSE
-324 AFKRD
+324 AFKKD
-329 MQPYLTEL
+329 MQPYLAEL

-364 AHTDFHAEGIDLSS
+364 AHTDFHTEGVDLTD

-395 NIISCTAYARYND
+395 NIISCTAYARYGE

-422 FRDAAMENKI
+422 FRDASMENRI

-438 YFRPVL
+438 YFQPAAVSGNEDSPVA
-444 SSEYEDQHLP
+444 DA
-454 DVDGDFVISHDDPSA
+454 DFIISHDDQAA

-498 SAPKT
+498 SAPRT

-516 DIQSDTLPYEEL
+516 DIHSDSLPYEEL

-559 LSELADGLRLSEKD
+559 LSELADGLRLSEQA
-573 IRHGKITVPL
+573 IRGGRISVPL

-588 IDSVL
+588 IDAVL

-617 VADSDYEVPDALKP
+617 VADSDYEVPDAMKP

-673 HTRIEAISGNIDA
+673 HARLEAISKTVDLTETA
-686 SEALDSPDDAD
+686 SHTACPP
-697 SSMTISASEQAHP
+697 P
-710 VSLIICPSS
+710 VSLIVCPSS

-727 IEHFAPQLKTLLIIG
+727 IEHFAPNLKTLLITG
-742 TAQERRELL
+742 TAQERQELL
-751 THYSDYDVLITSYDM
+751 THYADYDVLITSYDM
-766 LKRDIACYDNLR
+766 LKRDIASYDNLH
-778 FRYQIID
+778 FHYQIID

-851 EDKDMIAA
+851 ENKDQIAA

-895 DEQHKLYNA
+895 DEQNKLYTA
-904 NALKLQKD
+904 NTLKLQKD
-912 LEKQSDSMF
+912 LEQQSDSMF

-926 QILSELTKLRQLCCD
+926 QILAELTKLRQLCCD

-951 GSAKLDTCIQLIQNA
+951 GSAKLDTCIQLIENA

-979 TSMLDIIERRLKAE
+979 TSMLDVIERRLKAE

-1012 VSAFNENKV
+1012 VNAFNENKI

-1064 IGQKHTVTVYKLIA
+1064 IGQTHTVTVYKLIA

-1101 SEEGVTASHLTRDDL
+1101 SEEGVTASQLTKEEL

>member
-1 MAITRMTVIKASSDA
+1 MAITRMTVIKASTDA

-34 ETDMNTLTDTPMI
+34 ETDINTLTGTPMI

-58 HETQVSIDEDESRII
+58 HETQVSIDEDENQIV
-73 GSLCSCPDFYQSQ
+73 GSLCSCSDFYQSE

-104 LQTSFSVKNQ
+104 IQTSFPAKKQ

-125 IQQSTRSPYSA
+125 IHQSSGTHYPA
-136 EALES
+136 EASETKVL
-141 RGMIELE
+141 IELE

-154 YNKLSVDF
+154 YHKLSVDF
-162 KIGTSKKYVI
+162 KIGTGKKYVI

-177 FARLVREHELF
+177 FARLIRQGELF

-203 ASDSRELL
+203 TTESRNMLA
-211 NFIMQRIEEYEYHFH
+211 FIMQRIEEYEYHFH
-226 YVQDSTY
+226 CVQDSTY
-233 RFQTMKALRFL
+233 RFQTMKALRYL

-249 AIDTFLN
+249 AVDMFLN
-256 LMLGRSLQFQLDDRS
+256 MMIGHTLQFDLDDHIWPIYV
-271 QTIHVVDG
+271 TDG
-279 DPSLSLELK
+279 DPELTLELK
-288 SEGTD
+288 AED
-293 SYHLTIENCL
+293 SDTYHLTIEDCL
-303 IISGAHHFWILK
+303 ILSGARTFWILK
-315 DKKLYKCSD
+315 DKILYRCSE
-324 AFKRD
+324 AFKKD

-364 AHTDFHAEGIDLSS
+364 AHTDFHTEGVDLTD

-395 NIISCTAYARYND
+395 NIISCTAYARYGE

-422 FRDAAMENKI
+422 FRDASMENRI

-438 YFRPVL
+438 YFQPAAVSGNEDSPVA
-444 SSEYEDQHLP
+444 DA
-454 DVDGDFVISHDDPSA
+454 DFIISHDDQAA

-498 SAPKT
+498 SAPRT

-516 DIQSDTLPYEEL
+516 DIHSDSLPYEEL

-559 LSELADGLRLSEKD
+559 LSELADGLRLSEQA
-573 IRHGKITVPL
+573 IRGGRISVPL

-588 IDSVL
+588 IDAVL

-617 VADSDYEVPDALKP
+617 VADSDYEVPDAMKP

-673 HTRIEAISGNIDA
+673 HARLEAISKTVDLTETA
-686 SEALDSPDDAD
+686 SHTACPP
-697 SSMTISASEQAHP
+697 P
-710 VSLIICPSS
+710 VSLIVCPSS

-727 IEHFAPQLKTLLIIG
+727 IEHFAPNLKTLLITG
-742 TAQERRELL
+742 TAQERQELL
-751 THYSDYDVLITSYDM
+751 THYADYDVLITSYDM
-766 LKRDIACYDNLR
+766 LKRDIASYDNLH
-778 FRYQIID
+778 FHYQIID

-851 EDKDMIAA
+851 ENKDQIAA

-895 DEQHKLYNA
+895 DEQNKLYTA
-904 NALKLQKD
+904 NTLKLQKD
-912 LEKQSDSMF
+912 LEQQSDSMF

-926 QILSELTKLRQLCCD
+926 QILAELTKLRQLCCD

-951 GSAKLDTCIQLIQNA
+951 GSAKLDTCIQLIENA

-979 TSMLDIIERRLKAE
+979 TSMLDVIERRLKAE

-1012 VSAFNENKV
+1012 VNAFNENKI

-1064 IGQKHTVTVYKLIA
+1064 IGQTHTVTVYKLIA

-1101 SEEGVTASHLTRDDL
+1101 SEEGVTASQLTKEEL

>member
-1 MAITRMTVIKASSDA
+1 MAITRMTVIKSSTDA

-34 ETDMNTLTDTPMI
+34 ETDINTLTGTPMI

-58 HETQVSIDEDESRII
+58 HETQVSIDEDESQIV
-73 GSLCSCPDFYQSQ
+73 GSLCSCSDFYQSE

-104 LQTSFSVKNQ
+104 IQTSFPAKKQ

-125 IQQSTRSPYSA
+125 IHQSSGSHYPA
-136 EALES
+136 EASETKVL
-141 RGMIELE
+141 IELE

-154 YNKLSVDF
+154 YHKLSVDF
-162 KIGTSKKYVI
+162 KIGTGKKYVI

-177 FARLVREHELF
+177 FSRLIRQGELF

-203 ASDSRELL
+203 TTESRNMLA
-211 NFIMQRIEEYEYHFH
+211 FIMQRIEEYEYHFH
-226 YVQDSTY
+226 CVQDSTY
-233 RFQTMKALRFL
+233 RFQTMKALRYL

-249 AIDTFLN
+249 AVDMFLN
-256 LMLGRSLQFQLDDRS
+256 MMIGHTLQFDLDDHIRPIYV
-271 QTIHVVDG
+271 TDG
-279 DPSLSLELK
+279 DPELTLELK
-288 SEGTD
+288 AKD
-293 SYHLTIENCL
+293 SDTYHLTIEDCL
-303 IISGAHHFWILK
+303 ILSGARTFWILK
-315 DKKLYKCSD
+315 DKILYRCSE
-324 AFKRD
+324 AFKKD

-337 NRQKV
+337 NRQKI

-364 AHTDFHAEGIDLSS
+364 AHTDFHTEGVDLTG

-395 NIISCTAYARYND
+395 NIISCTAYAHYGE

-422 FRDAAMENKI
+422 FRDAAMENRI

-438 YFRPVL
+438 YFQPAAVSGNEDSPVA
-444 SSEYEDQHLP
+444 DA
-454 DVDGDFVISHDDPSA
+454 DFIISHDDQTA

-498 SAPKT
+498 SAPRT

-516 DIQSDTLPYEEL
+516 DIHSDSLPYEEL

-559 LSELADGLRLSEKD
+559 LSELADGLRLSEQA
-573 IRHGKITVPL
+573 IRGGRISVPL

-588 IDSVL
+588 IDAVL

-617 VADSDYEVPDALKP
+617 VADSDYEVPDAMKP

-673 HTRIEAISGNIDA
+673 HARLEAISKTVDLTDTA
-686 SEALDSPDDAD
+686 SHTACPP
-697 SSMTISASEQAHP
+697 P
-710 VSLIICPSS
+710 VSLIVCPSS

-727 IEHFAPQLKTLLIIG
+727 IEHFAPNLKTLLITG
-742 TAQERRELL
+742 TAQERQELL
-751 THYSDYDVLITSYDM
+751 THYADYDVLITSYDM
-766 LKRDIACYDNLR
+766 LKRDIASYDNLH
-778 FRYQIID
+778 FHYQIID

-817 ENRLSELWSIFEYL
+817 ENRLSEFWSIFEYL

-851 EDKDMIAA
+851 ENKDQIAA

-895 DEQHKLYNA
+895 DEQNKLYTA
-904 NALKLQKD
+904 NTLKLQKD
-912 LEKQSDSMF
+912 LEQQSDSMF

-926 QILSELTKLRQLCCD
+926 QILAELTKLRQLCCD

-951 GSAKLDTCIQLIQNA
+951 GSAKLDTCIQLIENA

-979 TSMLDIIERRLKAE
+979 TSMLDVIERRLKAE

-1012 VSAFNENKV
+1012 VNAFNENKI

-1064 IGQKHTVTVYKLIA
+1064 IGQTHTVTVYKLIA

-1091 NKKALSDQIL
+1091 NKKTLSDQIL
-1101 SEEGVTASHLTRDDL
+1101 SEEGVTASQLTKEELLKL
-1116 LQILQN
+1116 LQN

>member
-34 ETDMNTLTDTPMI
+34 ETDINTLTDTPMI

-58 HETQVSIDEDESRII
+58 HETQVSIDEDESQIV
-73 GSLCSCPDFYQSQ
+73 GSLCSCSDFYQSE

-104 LQTSFSVKNQ
+104 IQTSFPSKKQ

-125 IQQSTRSPYSA
+125 IHQSSGSHYPA
-136 EALES
+136 EASETKVL
-141 RGMIELE
+141 IELE
-148 PILHKQ
+148 PILHNQ
-154 YNKLSVDF
+154 YHKLSVDF

-177 FARLVREHELF
+177 FARLIRQGELF

-203 ASDSRELL
+203 TTESRNMLA
-211 NFIMQRIEEYEYHFH
+211 FIMQRIEEYEYHFH
-226 YVQDSTY
+226 CVQDSTY
-233 RFQTMKALRFL
+233 RFQTMKALRYL

-249 AIDTFLN
+249 AVDMFLN
-256 LMLGRSLQFQLDDRS
+256 MMIGHTLQFDLDDHIRPIYV
-271 QTIHVVDG
+271 TDG
-279 DPSLSLELK
+279 DPELTLELK
-288 SEGTD
+288 AED
-293 SYHLTIENCL
+293 SDTYHLTIEDCL
-303 IISGAHHFWILK
+303 ILSGARTFWILK
-315 DKKLYKCSD
+315 DKILYRCSE
-324 AFKRD
+324 AFKKD

-364 AHTDFHAEGIDLSS
+364 AHTDFHTEGVDLTD

-395 NIISCTAYARYND
+395 NIISCTAYARYGE

-422 FRDAAMENKI
+422 FRDAAMENRI

-438 YFRPVL
+438 YFQPAAVSGNEDSPVA
-444 SSEYEDQHLP
+444 DA
-454 DVDGDFVISHDDPSA
+454 DFIISHDDQAA

-498 SAPKT
+498 SAPRT

-516 DIQSDTLPYEEL
+516 DIHSDSLPYEEL

-559 LSELADGLRLSEKD
+559 LSELADGLRLSEQA
-573 IRHGKITVPL
+573 IRGGRISVPL

-588 IDSVL
+588 IDAVL

-617 VADSDYEVPDALKP
+617 VADSDYEVPDAMKP

-673 HTRIEAISGNIDA
+673 HARLEAISKTVDLTETA
-686 SEALDSPDDAD
+686 SHTACPS
-697 SSMTISASEQAHP
+697 P
-710 VSLIICPSS
+710 VSLIVCPSS

-727 IEHFAPQLKTLLIIG
+727 IEHFAPNLKTLLITG
-742 TAQERRELL
+742 TAQERQELL
-751 THYSDYDVLITSYDM
+751 THYADYDVLITSYDM
-766 LKRDIACYDNLR
+766 LKRDIANYDNLH
-778 FRYQIID
+778 FHYQIID

-851 EDKDMIAA
+851 ENKDQIAA

-895 DEQHKLYNA
+895 DEQNKLYTA
-904 NALKLQKD
+904 NTLKLQKD
-912 LEKQSDSMF
+912 LEQQSDSMF

-926 QILSELTKLRQLCCD
+926 QILAELTKLRQLCCD

-951 GSAKLDTCIQLIQNA
+951 GSAKLDTCIQLIENA

-979 TSMLDIIERRLKAE
+979 TSMLDVIERRLKAE

-1012 VSAFNENKV
+1012 VNAFNENKI

-1064 IGQKHTVTVYKLIA
+1064 IGQTHTVTVYKLIA

-1091 NKKALSDQIL
+1091 NKKTLSDQIL
-1101 SEEGVTASHLTRDDL
+1101 SEKGVTASQLTKEEL

>member
-1 MAITRMTVIKASSDA
+1 MAITRMTVIKASTDA

-34 ETDMNTLTDTPMI
+34 ETDINTLTGTPMI

-58 HETQVSIDEDESRII
+58 HETQVSIDEDENQIV
-73 GSLCSCPDFYQSQ
+73 GSLCSCSDFYQSE

-104 LQTSFSVKNQ
+104 IQTSFPAKKQ

-125 IQQSTRSPYSA
+125 IHQSSGTHYPA
-136 EALES
+136 EASETKVL
-141 RGMIELE
+141 IELE

-154 YNKLSVDF
+154 YHKLSVDF
-162 KIGTSKKYVI
+162 KIGTGKKYVI

-177 FARLVREHELF
+177 FARLIHQGELF

-203 ASDSRELL
+203 TTESRNMLA
-211 NFIMQRIEEYEYHFH
+211 FIMQRIEEYEYHFH
-226 YVQDSTY
+226 CVQDSTY
-233 RFQTMKALRFL
+233 RFQTMKALRYL

-249 AIDTFLN
+249 AVDMFLN
-256 LMLGRSLQFQLDDRS
+256 MMIGHTLQFDLDDHIRPIYV
-271 QTIHVVDG
+271 TDG
-279 DPSLSLELK
+279 DPELTLELK
-288 SEGTD
+288 AED
-293 SYHLTIENCL
+293 SDTYHLTIEDCL
-303 IISGAHHFWILK
+303 ILSGARTFWILK
-315 DKKLYKCSD
+315 DKILYRCSE
-324 AFKRD
+324 AFKKD

-364 AHTDFHAEGIDLSS
+364 AHTDFHTEGVDLTD

-395 NIISCTAYARYND
+395 NIISCTAYARYGE

-422 FRDAAMENKI
+422 FRDASMENRI

-438 YFRPVL
+438 YFQPAAISGNEDSPVA
-444 SSEYEDQHLP
+444 DA
-454 DVDGDFVISHDDPSA
+454 DFIISHDDQAA

-498 SAPKT
+498 SAPRT

-516 DIQSDTLPYEEL
+516 DIHSDSLPYEEL

-559 LSELADGLRLSEKD
+559 LSELADGLRLSEQA
-573 IRHGKITVPL
+573 IRGGRISVPL

-588 IDSVL
+588 IDAVL

-617 VADSDYEVPDALKP
+617 VADSDYEVPDAMKP

-673 HTRIEAISGNIDA
+673 HARLEAISKTVDLTDTA
-686 SEALDSPDDAD
+686 SHTACPP
-697 SSMTISASEQAHP
+697 P
-710 VSLIICPSS
+710 VSLIVCPSS

-727 IEHFAPQLKTLLIIG
+727 IEHFAPNLKTLLITG
-742 TAQERRELL
+742 TAQERQELL
-751 THYSDYDVLITSYDM
+751 THYADYDVLITSYDM
-766 LKRDIACYDNLR
+766 LKRDIASYDNLH
-778 FRYQIID
+778 FHYQIID

-851 EDKDMIAA
+851 ENKDQIAA

-895 DEQHKLYNA
+895 DEQNKLYTA
-904 NALKLQKD
+904 NTLKLQKD
-912 LEKQSDSMF
+912 LEQQSDSMF

-926 QILSELTKLRQLCCD
+926 QILAELTKLRQLCCD

-951 GSAKLDTCIQLIQNA
+951 GSAKLDTCIQLIENA

-979 TSMLDIIERRLKAE
+979 TSMLDVIERRLKAE

-1012 VSAFNENKV
+1012 VNAFNENKI

-1064 IGQKHTVTVYKLIA
+1064 IGQTHTVTVYKLIA

-1091 NKKALSDQIL
+1091 NKKTLSDQIL
-1101 SEEGVTASHLTRDDL
+1101 SEKGVTASQLTKEEL

>member
-1 MAITRMTVIKASSDA
+1 MAITRMTVIKASTDA

-34 ETDMNTLTDTPMI
+34 ETDINTLTDTPMI

-58 HETQVSIDEDESRII
+58 HETQVSIDEDESQIV
-73 GSLCSCPDFYQSQ
+73 GSLCSCTDFYQSE

-104 LQTSFSVKNQ
+104 IQTSFPSKKQ

-125 IQQSTRSPYSA
+125 IHQSSGSHYPA
-136 EALES
+136 EASETKVL
-141 RGMIELE
+141 IELE

-154 YNKLSVDF
+154 YHKLSVDF
-162 KIGTSKKYVI
+162 KIGTGKKYVI

-177 FARLVREHELF
+177 FARLIRQGELF
-188 QYGKNLKFFHEPEAF
+188 QYGKNLKFFHEPAAF
-203 ASDSRELL
+203 TSESRSMLA
-211 NFIMQRIEEYEYHFH
+211 FIMQRIEEYEYHFH
-226 YVQDSTY
+226 CVQDSTY
-233 RFQTMKALRFL
+233 HFQTMKALRYL

-249 AIDTFLN
+249 AVDMFLN
-256 LMLGRSLQFQLDDRS
+256 MMIGHTLQFDLDDHIRPIYV
-271 QTIHVVDG
+271 TDG
-279 DPSLSLELK
+279 DPELTLELK
-288 SEGTD
+288 AKD
-293 SYHLTIENCL
+293 SDTYHLTIEDCL
-303 IISGAHHFWILK
+303 ILSGARTFWILK
-315 DKKLYKCSD
+315 DKILYRCSE
-324 AFKRD
+324 AFKKD

-364 AHTDFHAEGIDLSS
+364 AHTDFHTEGVDLTG

-395 NIISCTAYARYND
+395 NIISCTAYARYGE

-422 FRDAAMENKI
+422 FRDATMENKI

-438 YFRPVL
+438 YFQPAAVSGNEDSPVA
-444 SSEYEDQHLP
+444 DA
-454 DVDGDFVISHDDPSA
+454 DFIISHDDQAA

-490 NMKRIRIL
+490 NMKQIRIL

-503 AVGVSVSNGLLEI
+503 AVGVSVSKGLLEI
-516 DIQSDTLPYEEL
+516 DIQSDSLPYDEL

-559 LSELADGLRLSEKD
+559 LSELADGLRLSEQA
-573 IRHGKITVPL
+573 IRGGRISVPL

-588 IDSVL
+588 IDAVL
-593 TSHNSDIQSHRD
+593 TSHNSDMQSHRD

-617 VADSDYEVPDALKP
+617 VADSDYEVPDAMKP

-673 HTRIEAISGNIDA
+673 HARLEAISKTVDLAETA
-686 SEALDSPDDAD
+686 SHTACPP
-697 SSMTISASEQAHP
+697 P
-710 VSLIICPSS
+710 VSLIVCPSS

-727 IEHFAPQLKTLLIIG
+727 IEHFAPNLKTLLITG
-742 TAQERRELL
+742 TAQERQELL
-751 THYSDYDVLITSYDM
+751 THYADYDILITSYDM
-766 LKRDIACYDNLR
+766 LKRDIASYENLH
-778 FRYQIID
+778 FHYQIID

-851 EDKDMIAA
+851 ENKDKIAA

-895 DEQHKLYNA
+895 DEQKKLYTA
-904 NALKLQKD
+904 NALKLQKN
-912 LEKQSDSMF
+912 LEQQSDSMF

-926 QILSELTKLRQLCCD
+926 QILAELTKLRQLCCD

-951 GSAKLDTCIQLIQNA
+951 GSAKLDTCIQLIENA

-979 TSMLDIIERRLKAE
+979 TSMLDVIERRLKTE

-1012 VSAFNENKV
+1012 VNAFNENKV

-1078 RHTIEEKILELQE
+1078 RHTIEEKILKLQE

-1101 SEEGVTASHLTRDDL
+1101 SEEGVTASHLTKEDL
-1116 LQILQN
+1116 LQILQ

>member
-1 MAITRMTVIKASSDA
+1 MAITRMTVIKASTDA

-34 ETDMNTLTDTPMI
+34 ETDINTLTDTPMI

-58 HETQVSIDEDESRII
+58 HETQVSIDEDESQIV
-73 GSLCSCPDFYQSQ
+73 GSLCSCSDFYQSE

-104 LQTSFSVKNQ
+104 IQTSFPSKKQ

-125 IQQSTRSPYSA
+125 IHQSSGTHYPA
-136 EALES
+136 EAAETKVL
-141 RGMIELE
+141 IELE

-154 YNKLSVDF
+154 YHKLSVDF
-162 KIGTSKKYVI
+162 KIGTGKKYVI

-177 FARLVREHELF
+177 FARLIHQGELF

-203 ASDSRELL
+203 TTESRNMLA
-211 NFIMQRIEEYEYHFH
+211 FIMQRIEEYEYHFH
-226 YVQDSTY
+226 CVQDSTY
-233 RFQTMKALRFL
+233 RFQTMKALRYL

-249 AIDTFLN
+249 AVDMFLN
-256 LMLGRSLQFQLDDRS
+256 MMIGHTLQFDLDDHIRPIYV
-271 QTIHVVDG
+271 TDG
-279 DPSLSLELK
+279 DPELTLELK
-288 SEGTD
+288 AED
-293 SYHLTIENCL
+293 SDTYHLTIEDCL
-303 IISGAHHFWILK
+303 ILSGARTFWILK
-315 DKKLYKCSD
+315 DKILYRCSE
-324 AFKRD
+324 AFKKD

-364 AHTDFHAEGIDLSS
+364 AHTDFHTEGVDLTD

-395 NIISCTAYARYND
+395 NIISCTAYARYGE

-422 FRDAAMENKI
+422 FRDASMENRI

-438 YFRPVL
+438 YFQPAAVSGNEDSPVA
-444 SSEYEDQHLP
+444 DA
-454 DVDGDFVISHDDPSA
+454 DFIISHDDQAA

-498 SAPKT
+498 SAPRT

-516 DIQSDTLPYEEL
+516 DIHSDSLPYEEL

-559 LSELADGLRLSEKD
+559 LSELADGLRLSEQA
-573 IRHGKITVPL
+573 IRGGRISVPL

-588 IDSVL
+588 IDAVL

-617 VADSDYEVPDALKP
+617 VADSDYEVPDAMKP

-673 HTRIEAISGNIDA
+673 HARLEAISKTVDLTDTA
-686 SEALDSPDDAD
+686 SHTACPP
-697 SSMTISASEQAHP
+697 P
-710 VSLIICPSS
+710 VSLIVCPSS

-727 IEHFAPQLKTLLIIG
+727 IEHFAPNLKTLLITG
-742 TAQERRELL
+742 TAQERQELL
-751 THYSDYDVLITSYDM
+751 THYADYDVLITSYDM
-766 LKRDIACYDNLR
+766 LKRDIASYDNLH
-778 FRYQIID
+778 FHYQIID

-802 SIHSVTRFALTGTPI
+802 NIHSVTRFALTGTPI

-851 EDKDMIAA
+851 ENKDQIAA

-895 DEQHKLYNA
+895 DEQNKLYTA
-904 NALKLQKD
+904 NTLKLQKD
-912 LEKQSDSMF
+912 LEQQSDSMF

-926 QILSELTKLRQLCCD
+926 QILAELTKLRQLCCD

-951 GSAKLDTCIQLIQNA
+951 GSAKLDTCIQLIENA

-979 TSMLDIIERRLKAE
+979 TSMLDVIERRLKAE

-1012 VSAFNENKV
+1012 VNAFNENKI

-1064 IGQKHTVTVYKLIA
+1064 IGQTHTVTVYKLIA

-1101 SEEGVTASHLTRDDL
+1101 SEEGVTASQLTKEELLKL
-1116 LQILQN
+1116 LQN

>member
-34 ETDMNTLTDTPMI
+34 ETDINTLTDTPMI

-58 HETQVSIDEDESRII
+58 HETQVSIDEDESQIV
-73 GSLCSCPDFYQSQ
+73 GSLCSCSDFYQAE

-104 LQTSFSVKNQ
+104 IQTSFPSKKQ

-125 IQQSTRSPYSA
+125 IHQSSGSHYPA
-136 EALES
+136 EASETKVL
-141 RGMIELE
+141 IELE

-154 YNKLSVDF
+154 YHKLSVDF
-162 KIGTSKKYVI
+162 KIGTGKKYVI

-177 FARLVREHELF
+177 FARLIHQGELF

-203 ASDSRELL
+203 TSESRSMLA
-211 NFIMQRIEEYEYHFH
+211 FIMQRIEEYEYHFH
-226 YVQDSTY
+226 CVQDSTY
-233 RFQTMKALRFL
+233 RFQTMKALRYL

-249 AIDTFLN
+249 AVDMFLN
-256 LMLGRSLQFQLDDRS
+256 MMIGHTLQFDLDDHIRPIYV
-271 QTIHVVDG
+271 TDG
-279 DPSLSLELK
+279 DPELTLELK
-288 SEGTD
+288 AED
-293 SYHLTIENCL
+293 SDTYHLTIEDCL
-303 IISGAHHFWILK
+303 ILSGARTFWILK
-315 DKKLYKCSD
+315 DKILYRCSE
-324 AFKRD
+324 AFKKD

-364 AHTDFHAEGIDLSS
+364 AHTDFHTEGVDLTD

-395 NIISCTAYARYND
+395 NIISCTAYARYGE

-422 FRDAAMENKI
+422 FRDAAMENRI

-438 YFRPVL
+438 YFQPAAVSGNEDSPVA
-444 SSEYEDQHLP
+444 DA
-454 DVDGDFVISHDDPSA
+454 DFIISHDDQAA

-498 SAPKT
+498 SAPRT

-516 DIQSDTLPYEEL
+516 DVHSDSLPYEEL
-528 AGILNSYRRRQ
+528 AGILNSYRCRQ

-559 LSELADGLRLSEKD
+559 LSELADGLRLSEQA
-573 IRHGKITVPL
+573 IRGGRISVPL

-588 IDSVL
+588 IDAVL

-617 VADSDYEVPDALKP
+617 VADSDYEVPDAMKP

-673 HTRIEAISGNIDA
+673 HARLEAISKTVDLTDTA
-686 SEALDSPDDAD
+686 SHTACPP
-697 SSMTISASEQAHP
+697 P
-710 VSLIICPSS
+710 VSLIVCPSS

-727 IEHFAPQLKTLLIIG
+727 IEHFAPNLKTLLITG
-742 TAQERRELL
+742 TAQERQELL
-751 THYSDYDVLITSYDM
+751 THYADYDVLITSYDM
-766 LKRDIACYDNLR
+766 LKRDIASYDNLH
-778 FRYQIID
+778 FHYQIID

-851 EDKDMIAA
+851 ENKDQIAA

-895 DEQHKLYNA
+895 DEQNKLYTA
-904 NALKLQKD
+904 NTLKLQKD
-912 LEKQSDSMF
+912 LEQQSDSMF

-926 QILSELTKLRQLCCD
+926 QILAELTKLRQLCCD

-951 GSAKLDTCIQLIQNA
+951 GSAKLDTCIQLIENA

-979 TSMLDIIERRLKAE
+979 TSMLDVIERRLKAE

-1012 VSAFNENKV
+1012 VNAFNENKI

-1064 IGQKHTVTVYKLIA
+1064 IGQTHTVTVYKLIA

-1101 SEEGVTASHLTRDDL
+1101 SEEGVTASQLTKEELLKL
-1116 LQILQN
+1116 LQN

>member
-34 ETDMNTLTDTPMI
+34 ETDINTLTDTPMI

-58 HETQVSIDEDESRII
+58 HETQVSIDEDESQIV
-73 GSLCSCPDFYQSQ
+73 GSLCSCSDFYQSE

-104 LQTSFSVKNQ
+104 IQTSFPSKKQ

-125 IQQSTRSPYSA
+125 IHQSSGTHYPAKAS
-136 EALES
+136 ETKVL
-141 RGMIELE
+141 IELE

-154 YNKLSVDF
+154 YHKLSVDF
-162 KIGTSKKYVI
+162 KIGTGKKYVI

-177 FARLVREHELF
+177 FARLIRQGELF

-203 ASDSRELL
+203 TSESRSMLA
-211 NFIMQRIEEYEYHFH
+211 FIMQRIEEYEYHFH
-226 YVQDSTY
+226 CVQDSTY
-233 RFQTMKALRFL
+233 RFQTMKALRYL

-249 AIDTFLN
+249 AVDMFLN
-256 LMLGRSLQFQLDDRS
+256 MMIGHTLQFDLDDHIRPIYV
-271 QTIHVVDG
+271 TDG
-279 DPSLSLELK
+279 DPELTLELK
-288 SEGTD
+288 AED
-293 SYHLTIENCL
+293 SDTYHLTIEDCL
-303 IISGAHHFWILK
+303 ILSGARTFWILK
-315 DKKLYKCSD
+315 DKILYRCSE
-324 AFKRD
+324 AFKKD

-364 AHTDFHAEGIDLSS
+364 AHTDFHTEGVDLTD

-395 NIISCTAYARYND
+395 NIISCTAYARYGE

-422 FRDAAMENKI
+422 FRDASMENRI

-438 YFRPVL
+438 YFQPAAVSGNEDSPVA
-444 SSEYEDQHLP
+444 DA
-454 DVDGDFVISHDDPSA
+454 DFIISHDDQAA

-498 SAPKT
+498 SAPRT

-516 DIQSDTLPYEEL
+516 DIHSDSLPYEEL

-559 LSELADGLRLSEKD
+559 LSELADGLRLSEQA
-573 IRHGKITVPL
+573 IRGGRISVPL

-588 IDSVL
+588 IDAVL

-617 VADSDYEVPDALKP
+617 VADSDYEVPDAMKP

-673 HTRIEAISGNIDA
+673 HARLEAISKTVDLTDTA
-686 SEALDSPDDAD
+686 SHTACPP
-697 SSMTISASEQAHP
+697 P
-710 VSLIICPSS
+710 VSLIVCPSS

-727 IEHFAPQLKTLLIIG
+727 IEHFAPTLKTLLITG
-742 TAQERRELL
+742 TAQERQELL
-751 THYSDYDVLITSYDM
+751 THYADYDVLITSYDM
-766 LKRDIACYDNLR
+766 LKRDIASYDNLH
-778 FRYQIID
+778 FHYQIID

-796 AARSVC
+796 AACSVC
-802 SIHSVTRFALTGTPI
+802 NIHSVTRFALTGTPI

-851 EDKDMIAA
+851 ENKDQIAA

-895 DEQHKLYNA
+895 DEQNKLYTA
-904 NALKLQKD
+904 NTLKLQKD
-912 LEKQSDSMF
+912 LEQQSDNMF

-926 QILSELTKLRQLCCD
+926 QILAELTKLRQLCCD

-951 GSAKLDTCIQLIQNA
+951 GSAKLDTCIQLIENA

-979 TSMLDIIERRLKAE
+979 TSMLDVIERRLKAE

-1012 VSAFNENKV
+1012 VNAFNENKI

-1064 IGQKHTVTVYKLIA
+1064 IGQTHTVTVYKLIA

-1101 SEEGVTASHLTRDDL
+1101 SEEGVTASQLTKEELLKL
-1116 LQILQN
+1116 LQN

>member
-34 ETDMNTLTDTPMI
+34 ETDINTLTGTPMI

-58 HETQVSIDEDESRII
+58 HETQVSIDEDESQIV
-73 GSLCSCPDFYQSQ
+73 GSLCSCSDFYQSE

-104 LQTSFSVKNQ
+104 IQTSFPAKKQ

-125 IQQSTRSPYSA
+125 IHQSSGSHYPA
-136 EALES
+136 EASETKVL
-141 RGMIELE
+141 IELE

-154 YNKLSVDF
+154 YHKLSVDF
-162 KIGTSKKYVI
+162 KIGTGKKYVI

-177 FARLVREHELF
+177 FARLIRQGELF

-203 ASDSRELL
+203 TTESRNMLA
-211 NFIMQRIEEYEYHFH
+211 FIMQRIEEYEYHFH
-226 YVQDSTY
+226 CVQDSTY
-233 RFQTMKALRFL
+233 RFQTMKALRYL

-249 AIDTFLN
+249 AVDMFLN
-256 LMLGRSLQFQLDDRS
+256 MMIGHTLQFDLDDHIRPIYV
-271 QTIHVVDG
+271 TDG
-279 DPSLSLELK
+279 DPELTLELK
-288 SEGTD
+288 AED
-293 SYHLTIENCL
+293 SDTYHLTIQDCL
-303 IISGAHHFWILK
+303 ILSGARTFWILK
-315 DKKLYKCSD
+315 DKILYRCSE
-324 AFKRD
+324 AFKKD

-337 NRQKV
+337 NRQKI

-364 AHTDFHAEGIDLSS
+364 AHTDFHTEGVDLTD

-395 NIISCTAYARYND
+395 NIISCTAYARYGE

-422 FRDAAMENKI
+422 FRDAAMENRI

-438 YFRPVL
+438 YFQPAAVSGNEDSPVA
-444 SSEYEDQHLP
+444 DA
-454 DVDGDFVISHDDPSA
+454 DFIISHDDQTA

-498 SAPKT
+498 SAPRT

-516 DIQSDTLPYEEL
+516 DIHSDSLPYEEL

-559 LSELADGLRLSEKD
+559 LSELADGLRLSEQA
-573 IRHGKITVPL
+573 IRGGRISVPL

-588 IDSVL
+588 IDAVL

-617 VADSDYEVPDALKP
+617 VADSDYEVPDAMKP

-673 HTRIEAISGNIDA
+673 HARLEAISKTVDLTDTA
-686 SEALDSPDDAD
+686 SHTACPP
-697 SSMTISASEQAHP
+697 P
-710 VSLIICPSS
+710 VSLIVCPSS

-727 IEHFAPQLKTLLIIG
+727 IEHFAPNLKTLLITG
-742 TAQERRELL
+742 TAQERQELL
-751 THYSDYDVLITSYDM
+751 THYADYDVLITSYDM
-766 LKRDIACYDNLR
+766 LKRDIASYDNLH
-778 FRYQIID
+778 FHYQIID

-817 ENRLSELWSIFEYL
+817 ENRLSEFWSIFEYL

-851 EDKDMIAA
+851 ENKDQIAA

-895 DEQHKLYNA
+895 DEQNKLYTA
-904 NALKLQKD
+904 NTLKLQKD
-912 LEKQSDSMF
+912 LEQQSDSMF

-926 QILSELTKLRQLCCD
+926 QILAELTKLRQLCCD

-951 GSAKLDTCIQLIQNA
+951 GSAKLDTCIQLIENA

-979 TSMLDIIERRLKAE
+979 TSMLDVIERRLKAE

-998 RLDGSTKSEQRTRL
+998 RLDGSTKSEPRTRL
-1012 VSAFNENKV
+1012 VNAFNENKI

-1064 IGQKHTVTVYKLIA
+1064 IGQTHTVTVYKLIA

-1101 SEEGVTASHLTRDDL
+1101 SEEGVTASQLTKEELLKL
-1116 LQILQN
+1116 LQN

>member
-34 ETDMNTLTDTPMI
+34 ETDINTLTGTPMI

-58 HETQVSIDEDESRII
+58 HETQVSIDEDESQIV
-73 GSLCSCPDFYQSQ
+73 GSLCSCSDFYQSE

-104 LQTSFSVKNQ
+104 IQTSFPAKKQ

-125 IQQSTRSPYSA
+125 IHQSSGTHYPA
-136 EALES
+136 EASETKVL
-141 RGMIELE
+141 IELE

-154 YNKLSVDF
+154 YHKLSVDF
-162 KIGTSKKYVI
+162 KIGTGKKYVI

-177 FARLVREHELF
+177 FARLIRQGELF

-203 ASDSRELL
+203 TSESRSMLA
-211 NFIMQRIEEYEYHFH
+211 FIMQRIEEYEYHFH
-226 YVQDSTY
+226 CVQDSTY
-233 RFQTMKALRFL
+233 RFQTMKALRYL

-249 AIDTFLN
+249 AVDMFLN
-256 LMLGRSLQFQLDDRS
+256 MMIGHTLQFDLDDHIRPIYV
-271 QTIHVVDG
+271 TDG
-279 DPSLSLELK
+279 NPELTLELK
-288 SEGTD
+288 AED
-293 SYHLTIENCL
+293 SDTYHLTIEDCL
-303 IISGAHHFWILK
+303 ILSGARTFWILK
-315 DKKLYKCSD
+315 DKILYRCSE
-324 AFKRD
+324 AFKKD

-337 NRQKV
+337 NRQKI

-364 AHTDFHAEGIDLSS
+364 AHTDFHTEGVDLTD

-395 NIISCTAYARYND
+395 NIISCTAYARYGE

-422 FRDAAMENKI
+422 FRDASMENRI

-438 YFRPVL
+438 YFQPAAVSGNEDSPVA
-444 SSEYEDQHLP
+444 DA
-454 DVDGDFVISHDDPSA
+454 DFIISHDDQAA

-498 SAPKT
+498 SAPRT

-516 DIQSDTLPYEEL
+516 DIHSDSLPYEEL

-559 LSELADGLRLSEKD
+559 LSELADGLRLSEQA
-573 IRHGKITVPL
+573 IRGGRISVPL

-588 IDSVL
+588 IDAVL

-617 VADSDYEVPDALKP
+617 VADSDYEVPDAMKP

-673 HTRIEAISGNIDA
+673 HARLEAISKTVDLTDTA
-686 SEALDSPDDAD
+686 SHTACPP
-697 SSMTISASEQAHP
+697 P
-710 VSLIICPSS
+710 VSLIVCPSS

-727 IEHFAPQLKTLLIIG
+727 IEHFAPNLKTLLITG
-742 TAQERRELL
+742 TAQERQELL
-751 THYSDYDVLITSYDM
+751 THYADYDVLITSYDM
-766 LKRDIACYDNLR
+766 LKRDIASYDNLH
-778 FRYQIID
+778 FHYQIID

-851 EDKDMIAA
+851 ENKDQIAA

-895 DEQHKLYNA
+895 DEQNKLYTA
-904 NALKLQKD
+904 NTLKLQKD
-912 LEKQSDSMF
+912 LEQQSDSMF

-926 QILSELTKLRQLCCD
+926 QILAELTKLRQLCCD

-951 GSAKLDTCIQLIQNA
+951 GSAKLDTCIQLIENA

-979 TSMLDIIERRLKAE
+979 TSMLDVIERRLKAE

-1012 VSAFNENKV
+1012 VNAFNENKI

-1064 IGQKHTVTVYKLIA
+1064 IGQTHTVTVYKLIA

-1101 SEEGVTASHLTRDDL
+1101 SEEGVTASQLTKEELLKL
-1116 LQILQN
+1116 LQN